1 MSEEVNLSE
10 ESNNSENEAN
20 NPENEANNSE
30 NEPLDQKE
38 LLEDVAEIRQMIH
51 QQRFAECN
59 PMLFA
64 IIKNCPN
71 QQPYIHRL
79 VQGLLSTVIANLSLF
94 QRKKMSSVML
104 GFLKQDAKA
113 IKEFEIP
120 ETTPETRAKLVSE
133 AISELD
139 QFLVDVEMDI
149 RSELGVF
156 KDLKKKGE
164 EIDVKEVKPT
174 LEKFVSREAML
185 FLNHDLSKEEQDQA
199 SATLYQE
206 WEECREKIFGRFVSS
221 GHWNDE
227 ERAEVKDTILSPTVD
242 SLTSQLLVSAITLSA
257 ATVFDMGKFTLLYDI
272 YRQTDD
278 DEVKVRA
285 LLGWLLV
292 SMNSSCYEQHPDFL
306 SFAEQLTEDCK
317 NDSDLLAEII
327 KAQKMLAVTVF
338 SEQKSIDYTNDIMS
352 SLSKRFLGD
361 LKNKVADLL
370 EADEDMRN
378 IFGVEDDE
386 ETSDEESPI
395 RSVDINT
402 DEDGDPALNVG
413 VDSPLSMDEMMDKGI
428 DILLPQFKMLR
439 DQTEFFTHL
448 YNWFMPFY
456 LKNPHI
462 TEALGFVDEKRK
474 FCKAF
479 CSTARSCP
487 ADAYSLANL
496 IVSHPNEIP
505 ENIVDCYDDPED
517 EEDGSKPADEEE
529 IVNEF
534 FKEPEEH
541 RAKRIRINYIRNL
554 LRFSKFYKEKDELF
568 TILDELDDDKPAY
581 AVLAG
586 PLFQDEFFDKYRMA
600 IARYSFRREF
610 PDMVD
615 VMLEGVPCD
624 TLEMHF
630 MKGWVCMQK
639 EDDHS
644 LRMAVDHF
652 KEMLKMQPD
661 MKPVYLQLG
670 ICYRKLCQV
679 DEYLENFD
687 KLMEF
692 KDSFSEEELFELKLE
707 KLKFIVMNNRLE
719 EAMPLAYELDYT
731 HPESQMAGA
740 LLTQLLIKIG
750 GEHTEGNFQKAHQR
764 LDEYFAEVNELFGSF
779 EKMKKSGKDPKNM
792 MMQAMDLFFK
802 MMKNDKA
809 AEAYNNYSLG
819 LLALIEHQ
827 PKKAVG
833 PFFRAYAYYEDKDQD
848 VFFEVLREDYKWLK
862 NYGCSFTDIMIIY
875 NQVVA
880 EHQQSQEELKKYADK
895 SE

>member
-10 ESNNSENEAN
+10 ESNN
-20 NPENEANNSE
+20 PEEDV
-30 NEPLDQKE
+30 LDQDF
-38 LLEDVAEIRQMIH
+38 LLEKVDEMRDLIH
-51 QQRFAECN
+51 QQRFTECK
-59 PMLFA
+59 PILVA
-64 IIKNCPN
+64 IFENCQN
-71 QQPYIHRL
+71 HKQYMRRL
-79 VQGLLSTVIANLSLF
+79 MHGLLKTVLANMSLL
-94 QRKKMSSVML
+94 QCKKLPDDML
-104 GFLKQDAKA
+104 GFLKQYVKPSEELD
-113 IKEFEIP
+113 IP
-120 ETTPETRAKLVSE
+120 EMTPEARTKFVFGAV
-133 AISELD
+133 SELD
-139 QFLVDVEMDI
+139 QLLVDIEMDI
-149 RSELGVF
+149 RSDQGIF
-156 KDLKKKGE
+156 KDLKKQGE
-164 EIDVKEVKPT
+164 AIDIKEVKPT

-199 SATLYQE
+199 SARLYQE
-206 WEECREKIFGRFVSS
+206 WEEYREKIFDRFVSS
-221 GHWNDE
+221 GYWNNE
-227 ERAEVKDTILSPTVD
+227 ERAVVKDTILSPTVD

-272 YRQTDD
+272 YRLADD

-292 SMNSSCYEQHPDFL
+292 STNCGSYEQQPDFR

-317 NDSDLLAEII
+317 NDPDLLAEII

-338 SEQKSIDYTNDIMS
+338 SEQKSIDYTNDIMA
-352 SLSKRFLGD
+352 SLSKRFLDD
-361 LKNKVADLL
+361 LRDKVADLL

-378 IFGVEDDE
+378 IFGIEDDE
-386 ETSDEESPI
+386 ETSEESPI
-395 RSVDINT
+395 RSDDTNT
-402 DEDGDPALNVG
+402 DEDRIPNLDA
-413 VDSPLSMDEMMDKGI
+413 DIESPLSMDEMMDKGI

-517 EEDGSKPADEEE
+517 EEDGSESADEEE
-529 IVNEF
+529 IVKEF
-534 FKEPEEH
+534 FNEPEEH

-554 LRFSKFYKEKDELF
+554 MRFSKFYTAKDEIF
-568 TILDELDDDKPAY
+568 NIFDELDDDKPAY

-610 PDMVD
+610 PDLVE

-639 EDDHS
+639 GDNHS

-652 KEMLKMQPD
+652 KKMLKIKPD
-661 MKPVYLQLG
+661 MKQVYLQLG
-670 ICYRKLCQV
+670 TCYRNLIQV

-692 KDSFSEEELFELKLE
+692 KDSFSEEELFELKLD
-707 KLKFIVMNNRLE
+707 KLKFIVMNNRFE

-731 HPESQMAGA
+731 HPENQMAGA

-750 GEHTEGNFQKAHQR
+750 GEHAEENFQKAHQR

-779 EKMKKSGKDPKNM
+779 EKMKKAGKDTKNM

-802 MMKNDKA
+802 MMKNDKL

-827 PKKAVG
+827 PKKAMG
-833 PFFRAYAYYEDKDQD
+833 PFFRVYAYYVEKDEN
-848 VFFEVLREDYKWLK
+848 VFFEALKEDYKWLK
-862 NYGCSFTDIMIIY
+862 NYGCSYTDLMIIY

-880 EHQQSQEELKKYADK
+880 EHQKSQEEIKKYADK

>member
-10 ESNNSENEAN
+10 ESNN
-20 NPENEANNSE
+20 PEEDV
-30 NEPLDQKE
+30 LDQDF
-38 LLEDVAEIRQMIH
+38 LLEKVDEMRDLIH
-51 QQRFAECN
+51 QQRFAECR
-59 PMLFA
+59 PMLVA
-64 IIKNCPN
+64 IFENCPN
-71 QQPYIHRL
+71 HKQYMRRL
-79 VQGLLSTVIANLSLF
+79 MHGLLTTVLANMSLL
-94 QRKKMSSVML
+94 QRKKLPDDML
-104 GFLKQDAKA
+104 GIVKQYVKPSEKLD
-113 IKEFEIP
+113 IP
-120 ETTPETRAKLVSE
+120 EMTPEARTEFVFGAV
-133 AISELD
+133 SELD
-139 QFLVDVEMDI
+139 QLLEDIEMDI
-149 RSELGVF
+149 RSEQGIF
-156 KDLKKKGE
+156 KDLKKQGE
-164 EIDVKEVKPT
+164 AIDIKEVKPT

-185 FLNHDLSKEEQDQA
+185 FLNHDLSKEDQDQA
-199 SATLYQE
+199 SARLYQE
-206 WEECREKIFGRFVSS
+206 WEEYREKIFDRFVSS
-221 GHWNDE
+221 GYWNDE
-227 ERAEVKDTILSPTVD
+227 ECAVVKDTILSPTVD

-272 YRQTDD
+272 YRLADD

-292 SMNSSCYEQHPDFL
+292 STNCGCYEQQPDFR

-361 LKNKVADLL
+361 LKDKVADLL

-378 IFGVEDDE
+378 LFEIDEDE
-386 ETSDEESPI
+386 ETSEEESPI

-402 DEDGDPALNVG
+402 DEDGVDNLNVG

-456 LKNPHI
+456 LKNPHV

-496 IVSHPNEIP
+496 IISHPNEIP

-517 EEDGSKPADEEE
+517 EGDGSEPADEEE

-534 FKEPEEH
+534 FKEPGEH

-554 LRFSKFYKEKDELF
+554 LRFSKFYKGKDELF
-568 TILDELDDDKPAY
+568 TILDEMDDDKPAY

-610 PDMVD
+610 PDLVE

-652 KEMLKMQPD
+652 KKMLKIKPD
-661 MKPVYLQLG
+661 MKQVYLQLG
-670 ICYRKLCQV
+670 ICYRNLIQV

-692 KDSFSEEELFELKLE
+692 KDSFSEEELFKLKLD
-707 KLKFIVMNNRLE
+707 KLKFIVMNNRFE

-731 HPESQMAGA
+731 HPENQMAGA

-750 GEHTEGNFQKAHQR
+750 GEHAEENFQKAHQR
-764 LDEYFAEVNELFGSF
+764 LDEYFAEANELFGSF
-779 EKMKKSGKDPKNM
+779 EKMKKEGKDTKNM

-827 PKKAVG
+827 PKKAMG
-833 PFFRAYAYYEDKDQD
+833 PFFRAYAYYVEKDEN
-848 VFFEVLREDYKWLK
+848 VFFEALKEDYKWLK
-862 NYGCSFTDIMIIY
+862 NYGCSYTDLMIIY

-880 EHQQSQEELKKYADK
+880 EHQKSQEEIKKYADK

>member
-10 ESNNSENEAN
+10 ESNN
-20 NPENEANNSE
+20 PEEV
-30 NEPLDQKE
+30 LDQDE
-38 LLEDVAEIRQMIH
+38 LLEKIDEMRQLIH
-51 QQRFAECN
+51 QQRFTECKPLLVAVFTPLPSN
-59 PMLFA
+59 
-64 IIKNCPN
+64 KQYVN
-71 QQPYIHRL
+71 RL
-79 VQGLLSTVIANLSLF
+79 LQSLLTALAANMSLF
-94 QRKKMSSVML
+94 QRKKIPDGVF
-104 GFLKQDAKA
+104 GFPLQH
-113 IKEFEIP
+113 IKSFEELDIP
-120 ETTPETRAKLVSE
+120 EMTPETRAKYISS
-133 AISELD
+133 AISGLD
-139 QFLVDVEMDI
+139 QLLEDIEMDI
-149 RSELGVF
+149 RSDQGVF
-156 KDLKKKGE
+156 KDLKKQGE
-164 EIDVKEVKPT
+164 AIDIKEVKST

-199 SATLYQE
+199 SARLYQE
-206 WEECREKIFGRFVSS
+206 WEEYREKIFGRFVSS
-221 GHWNDE
+221 GHWTDE
-227 ERAEVKDTILSPTVD
+227 ECAAVKDSILSPTVD

-292 SMNSSCYEQHPDFL
+292 SMNSSYYEQQPDFR

-317 NDSDLLAEII
+317 NDQDLLADII

-361 LKNKVADLL
+361 LKDKVADLL
-370 EADEDMRN
+370 DADEDMRN
-378 IFGVEDDE
+378 LFEIDEDE
-386 ETSDEESPI
+386 ETSEEESPI

-402 DEDGDPALNVG
+402 DEDGVDNLNVG

-439 DQTEFFTHL
+439 DQTDFFTHL

-456 LKNPHI
+456 LKNPHV

-496 IVSHPNEIP
+496 IISHPNEIP

-517 EEDGSKPADEEE
+517 EGDGSEPADEEE

-534 FKEPEEH
+534 FKEPGEH

-554 LRFSKFYKEKDELF
+554 LRFSKFYKGKDELF

-610 PDMVD
+610 PDMVE

-644 LRMAVDHF
+644 LRMAVSHF

-661 MKPVYLQLG
+661 MKQVYLQLG
-670 ICYRKLCQV
+670 ICYRNLIQV

-692 KDSFSEEELFELKLE
+692 KDSFSEEELFELKLD
-707 KLKFIVMNNRLE
+707 KLKFIVMNNRFE

-731 HPESQMAGA
+731 HPENQMAGA

-750 GEHTEGNFQKAHQR
+750 GEHAEENFQKAHQR
-764 LDEYFAEVNELFGSF
+764 LDEYFAEANELFGSF
-779 EKMKKSGKDPKNM
+779 EKMKKEGKDTKNM

-827 PKKAVG
+827 PKKALE
-833 PFFRAYAYYEDKDQD
+833 PFFRAYAYYVEKDEN
-848 VFFEVLREDYKWLK
+848 VFFEALKEDYKWLK
-862 NYGCSFTDIMIIY
+862 NYGCSYTDLMIIY

-880 EHQQSQEELKKYADK
+880 EHQQTEDELKKYADK

>member
-1 MSEEVNLSE
+1 MSEKVNLSE
-10 ESNNSENEAN
+10 ESNN
-20 NPENEANNSE
+20 PEEVLA
-30 NEPLDQKE
+30 QKE
-38 LLEDVAEIRQMIH
+38 LLEDVVEIRQMIH

-64 IIKNCPN
+64 IIKNSPN
-71 QQPYIHRL
+71 HQPYIHRL
-79 VQGLLSTVIANLSLF
+79 VQGLLSTVIASLSLF
-94 QRKKMSSVML
+94 QRKKISTEML
-104 GFLKQDAKA
+104 GFLKLDAKA
-113 IKEFEIP
+113 VKEFKIP
-120 ETTPETRAKLVSE
+120 ETTPEGRAKLVSD

-139 QFLVDVEMDI
+139 QFLVDIEMDI
-149 RSELGVF
+149 RSEQGIF
-156 KDLKKKGE
+156 KDLKKQGE
-164 EIDVKEVKPT
+164 AIDIKEVKPT

-199 SATLYQE
+199 SACLYQE
-206 WEECREKIFGRFVSS
+206 WEEYREKIFDRFVTA
-221 GHWNDE
+221 GYWNDE
-227 ERAEVKDTILSPTVD
+227 ERAVVKDTILSPTVD

-272 YRQTDD
+272 YRLADD

-292 SMNSSCYEQHPDFL
+292 STNCGCYEQQPDFR

-338 SEQKSIDYTNDIMS
+338 SEQKSIDYTNDIMA

-361 LKNKVADLL
+361 LKDKVADLL

-378 IFGVEDDE
+378 IFEIDEDE
-386 ETSDEESPI
+386 ETSEESPI

-402 DEDGDPALNVG
+402 DEDGIDNLDA
-413 VDSPLSMDEMMDKGI
+413 DIESPLSMDEMMDKGI

-517 EEDGSKPADEEE
+517 EEDGSVSADEEE
-529 IVNEF
+529 IVKEF
-534 FKEPEEH
+534 FNEPEEH

-610 PDMVD
+610 PDLVE

-639 EDDHS
+639 GDNHS
-644 LRMAVDHF
+644 LCMAVDHF
-652 KEMLKMQPD
+652 KKMLKIKPD
-661 MKPVYLQLG
+661 MKQVYLQLG
-670 ICYRKLCQV
+670 ICYRNLIQV

-692 KDSFSEEELFELKLE
+692 KDSFSEEELFELKLD
-707 KLKFIVMNNRLE
+707 KLKFIVMNNRFE

-731 HPESQMAGA
+731 HPENQMAGA

-750 GEHTEGNFQKAHQR
+750 GEHAEENFQKAHQR

-779 EKMKKSGKDPKNM
+779 EKMKKEGKDTKNM

-827 PKKAVG
+827 PKKAMG
-833 PFFRAYAYYEDKDQD
+833 PFFRAYAYYVEKDEN
-848 VFFEVLREDYKWLK
+848 VFFEALKEDYKWLK
-862 NYGCSFTDIMIIY
+862 NYGCSYTDLMIIY

-880 EHQQSQEELKKYADK
+880 EHQKSQEEIKKYADK

>member
-10 ESNNSENEAN
+10 ESNN
-20 NPENEANNSE
+20 PEEVLA
-30 NEPLDQKE
+30 QKE
-38 LLEDVAEIRQMIH
+38 LLEDVVEIRQMIH

-64 IIKNCPN
+64 IIKNSPN
-71 QQPYIHRL
+71 HQPYIHRL
-79 VQGLLSTVIANLSLF
+79 VQGLLSTVIASLSLF
-94 QRKKMSSVML
+94 QRKKISTEML
-104 GFLKQDAKA
+104 GFLKLDAKA
-113 IKEFEIP
+113 VKEFKIP
-120 ETTPETRAKLVSE
+120 ETTPEGRVKLVSE

-139 QFLVDVEMDI
+139 QFLVDIEMDI
-149 RSELGVF
+149 RSEQGIF
-156 KDLKKKGE
+156 KDLKKQGE
-164 EIDVKEVKPT
+164 AIDIKEVKST

-199 SATLYQE
+199 SARLYQE

-221 GHWNDE
+221 GYWNDE
-227 ERAEVKDTILSPTVD
+227 ERAVVKDTILSPTVD

-272 YRQTDD
+272 YRLADD
-278 DEVKVRA
+278 DEVKMRA

-292 SMNSSCYEQHPDFL
+292 STNCGCYEQQPDFR

-338 SEQKSIDYTNDIMS
+338 SEQKSIDYTNDIMA

-361 LKNKVADLL
+361 LKDKVANLL

-378 IFGVEDDE
+378 IFEIDEDE
-386 ETSDEESPI
+386 ETSEESPI

-402 DEDGDPALNVG
+402 DEDGIPNLDVDM
-413 VDSPLSMDEMMDKGI
+413 DSPLSMDEMMDKGI

-496 IVSHPNEIP
+496 IISHPNEIP

-517 EEDGSKPADEEE
+517 EGDGSEPADEEE

-534 FKEPEEH
+534 FKEPGEH

-581 AVLAG
+581 AVLAS

-610 PDMVD
+610 PDLVE

-639 EDDHS
+639 GDDHS

-652 KEMLKMQPD
+652 KKMLKIKPD
-661 MKPVYLQLG
+661 MKQVYLQLG
-670 ICYRKLCQV
+670 ICYRNLIQV

-692 KDSFSEEELFELKLE
+692 KDSFSEEELFELKLD
-707 KLKFIVMNNRLE
+707 KLKFIVMNNRFE

-731 HPESQMAGA
+731 HPENQMAGA

-750 GEHTEGNFQKAHQR
+750 GEHAEENFQKAHQR

-779 EKMKKSGKDPKNM
+779 EKMKKEGKDTKNM

-802 MMKNDKA
+802 MMKNDKL

-827 PKKAVG
+827 PKKAMG
-833 PFFRAYAYYEDKDQD
+833 PFFRAYAYYVEKDEN
-848 VFFEVLREDYKWLK
+848 VFFEALKEDYKWLK
-862 NYGCSFTDIMIIY
+862 NYGCSYTDLMIIY

-880 EHQQSQEELKKYADK
+880 EHQKSQEEIKKYADK

>member
-20 NPENEANNSE
+20 NPENESLE
-30 NEPLDQKE
+30 QKE
-38 LLEDVAEIRQMIH
+38 LLEDVAEMRQLIH
-51 QQRFAECN
+51 QQRFAECKS
-59 PMLFA
+59 MLFA

-71 QQPYIHRL
+71 HQPYMRRL
-79 VQGLLSTVIANLSLF
+79 VQGLLTTVIASLSLF
-94 QRKKMSSVML
+94 QRKKLPNEML
-104 GFLKQDAKA
+104 SIFKQHIKF

-120 ETTPETRAKLVSE
+120 ETTPEGRAKLFSD

-139 QFLVDVEMDI
+139 QLLVDIEMDI

-156 KDLKKKGE
+156 KNLKKQGE
-164 EIDVKEVKPT
+164 EIDIKEVKPT

-206 WEECREKIFGRFVSS
+206 WEECREKIFDRFVSS
-221 GHWNDE
+221 GYWNDE
-227 ERAEVKDTILSPTVD
+227 ERAVVKDTILSPTVD

-306 SFAEQLTEDCK
+306 SFAEQLTKDCK

-352 SLSKRFLGD
+352 SLSKRFLGE

-386 ETSDEESPI
+386 ETSEEESPI

-462 TEALGFVDEKRK
+462 TEALGFVEEKRK

-517 EEDGSKPADEEE
+517 EGDGSETADEEE

-554 LRFSKFYKEKDELF
+554 LRFSKFYTAKDEIF

-630 MKGWVCMQK
+630 MQGWVCMQK

-652 KEMLKMQPD
+652 KEMLKMQPG

-750 GEHTEGNFQKAHQR
+750 GEHAEENFQKAHQR
-764 LDEYFAEVNELFGSF
+764 LDEYFAEMNELFGSF
-779 EKMKKSGKDPKNM
+779 EKMKKAGKDPKNM

-875 NQVVA
+875 NQIVA
-880 EHQQSQEELKKYADK
+880 EHQKSQEELKKYADK

>member
-10 ESNNSENEAN
+10 ESNN
-20 NPENEANNSE
+20 PEEV
-30 NEPLDQKE
+30 LDQDE
-38 LLEDVAEIRQMIH
+38 LLEKIDEMRQLIH
-51 QQRFAECN
+51 QQRFTECKPLLVAVFTPLPSN
-59 PMLFA
+59 
-64 IIKNCPN
+64 KQYVN
-71 QQPYIHRL
+71 RL
-79 VQGLLSTVIANLSLF
+79 LQSLLTALAANMSLF
-94 QRKKMSSVML
+94 QRKKIPDGVF
-104 GFLKQDAKA
+104 GFPLQH
-113 IKEFEIP
+113 IKSFEELDIP
-120 ETTPETRAKLVSE
+120 EMTPETRAKYISS
-133 AISELD
+133 AISGLD
-139 QFLVDVEMDI
+139 QLLEDIEMDI
-149 RSELGVF
+149 RSDQGVF
-156 KDLKKKGE
+156 KDLKKQGE
-164 EIDVKEVKPT
+164 AIDIKEVKPT

-199 SATLYQE
+199 SARLYQE
-206 WEECREKIFGRFVSS
+206 WEEYREKIFGRFVSS
-221 GHWNDE
+221 GHWTDE
-227 ERAEVKDTILSPTVD
+227 ECAAVKDSILSPTVD

-292 SMNSSCYEQHPDFL
+292 SMNSSYCEQHPDFR

-317 NDSDLLAEII
+317 NDSDLLADII

-370 EADEDMRN
+370 DADEDMRN
-378 IFGVEDDE
+378 LFGIDEDE
-386 ETSDEESPI
+386 ETSEEESPI

-402 DEDGDPALNVG
+402 DEDGVDNLNVD

-439 DQTEFFTHL
+439 DQTDFFTHL

-456 LKNPHI
+456 LKNPHV

-496 IVSHPNEIP
+496 IISHPNEIP

-517 EEDGSKPADEEE
+517 EGDGSEPADEEE

-534 FKEPEEH
+534 FKEPGEH

-554 LRFSKFYKEKDELF
+554 LRFSKFYKGKDELF

-610 PDMVD
+610 PDMVE

-644 LRMAVDHF
+644 LCMAVSHF

-661 MKPVYLQLG
+661 MKQVYLQLG
-670 ICYRKLCQV
+670 ICYRNLIQV

-692 KDSFSEEELFELKLE
+692 KDSFSEEELFELKLD
-707 KLKFIVMNNRLE
+707 KLKFIVMNNRFE

-731 HPESQMAGA
+731 HPENQMAGA

-750 GEHTEGNFQKAHQR
+750 GEHAEENFQKAHQR
-764 LDEYFAEVNELFGSF
+764 LDEYFAEANELFGSF
-779 EKMKKSGKDPKNM
+779 EKMKKEGKDTKNM

-827 PKKAVG
+827 PKKALE
-833 PFFRAYAYYEDKDQD
+833 PFFRAYAYYVEKDEN
-848 VFFEVLREDYKWLK
+848 VFFEALKEDYKWLK
-862 NYGCSFTDIMIIY
+862 NYGCSYTDLMIIY

-880 EHQQSQEELKKYADK
+880 EHQQTEDELKKYADK

>member
-10 ESNNSENEAN
+10 ESNNTEEDV
-20 NPENEANNSE
+20 
-30 NEPLDQKE
+30 LDQDF
-38 LLEDVAEIRQMIH
+38 LLEKVDEMRDLIH
-51 QQRFAECN
+51 QQRFTECK
-59 PMLFA
+59 PILVA
-64 IIKNCPN
+64 IFENCPN
-71 QQPYIHRL
+71 HKQYMRRL
-79 VQGLLSTVIANLSLF
+79 MHGLLKTVLANMSLL
-94 QRKKMSSVML
+94 QCKKLPDDML
-104 GFLKQDAKA
+104 GFLKQYVKPSEELD
-113 IKEFEIP
+113 IP
-120 ETTPETRAKLVSE
+120 EMTPEARTKFVFGAV
-133 AISELD
+133 SELD
-139 QFLVDVEMDI
+139 QLLVDIEMDI
-149 RSELGVF
+149 RSDQGIF
-156 KDLKKKGE
+156 KDLKKQGE
-164 EIDVKEVKPT
+164 AIDIKEVKPT

-199 SATLYQE
+199 SARLYQE
-206 WEECREKIFGRFVSS
+206 WEEYREKIFDRFVSS
-221 GHWNDE
+221 GYWNNE
-227 ERAEVKDTILSPTVD
+227 ERAVVKDTILSPTVD

-272 YRQTDD
+272 YRLADD

-292 SMNSSCYEQHPDFL
+292 STNCGSYEQQPDFR

-317 NDSDLLAEII
+317 NDPDLLAEII

-338 SEQKSIDYTNDIMS
+338 SEQKSIDYTNDIMA
-352 SLSKRFLGD
+352 SLSKRFLDD
-361 LKNKVADLL
+361 LRDKVADLL

-378 IFGVEDDE
+378 IFGIEDDE
-386 ETSDEESPI
+386 ETSEESPI
-395 RSVDINT
+395 RSDDTNT
-402 DEDGDPALNVG
+402 DEDRIPNLDA
-413 VDSPLSMDEMMDKGI
+413 DIESPLSMDEMMDKGI

-517 EEDGSKPADEEE
+517 EEDGSESADEEE
-529 IVNEF
+529 IVKEF
-534 FKEPEEH
+534 FNEPEEH
-541 RAKRIRINYIRNL
+541 HAKRIRINYIRNL
-554 LRFSKFYKEKDELF
+554 MRFSKFYTAKDEIF
-568 TILDELDDDKPAY
+568 NILDELDDDKPAY

-610 PDMVD
+610 PDLVE

-639 EDDHS
+639 GDNHS

-652 KEMLKMQPD
+652 KKMLKIKPD
-661 MKPVYLQLG
+661 MKQVYLQLG
-670 ICYRKLCQV
+670 TCYRNLIQV

-692 KDSFSEEELFELKLE
+692 KDSFSEEELFELKLD
-707 KLKFIVMNNRLE
+707 KLKFIVMNNRFE

-731 HPESQMAGA
+731 HPENQMAGA

-750 GEHTEGNFQKAHQR
+750 GEHAEENFQKAHQR

-779 EKMKKSGKDPKNM
+779 EKMKKAGKDTKNM

-802 MMKNDKA
+802 MMKNDKL

-827 PKKAVG
+827 PKKAMG
-833 PFFRAYAYYEDKDQD
+833 PFFRVYAYYVEKDEN
-848 VFFEVLREDYKWLK
+848 VFFEALKEDYKWLK
-862 NYGCSFTDIMIIY
+862 NYGCSYTDLMIIY

-880 EHQQSQEELKKYADK
+880 EHQKSQEEIKKYADK

>member
-10 ESNNSENEAN
+10 ESNN
-20 NPENEANNSE
+20 PEEV
-30 NEPLDQKE
+30 LDQDE
-38 LLEDVAEIRQMIH
+38 LLEKIDEMRQLIH
-51 QQRFAECN
+51 QQRFTECKPLLVAVFTPLPSN
-59 PMLFA
+59 
-64 IIKNCPN
+64 KQYVN
-71 QQPYIHRL
+71 RL
-79 VQGLLSTVIANLSLF
+79 LQSLLTALAANMSLF
-94 QRKKMSSVML
+94 QRKKIPDGVF
-104 GFLKQDAKA
+104 GFPLQH
-113 IKEFEIP
+113 IKSFEKLDIP
-120 ETTPETRAKLVSE
+120 EMTPETRAKYISS
-133 AISELD
+133 AISGLD
-139 QFLVDVEMDI
+139 QLLEDIEMDI
-149 RSELGVF
+149 RSDQGVF
-156 KDLKKKGE
+156 KDLKKQGE
-164 EIDVKEVKPT
+164 AIDIKEVKPT

-199 SATLYQE
+199 SARLYQE
-206 WEECREKIFGRFVSS
+206 WEEYREKIFGRFVSS
-221 GHWNDE
+221 GHWTDE
-227 ERAEVKDTILSPTVD
+227 ECAAVKDSILSPTVD

-292 SMNSSCYEQHPDFL
+292 SMNSSYCEQQPDFR

-370 EADEDMRN
+370 DADEDMRN
-378 IFGVEDDE
+378 LFEIDEDE
-386 ETSDEESPI
+386 ETSEEESPI

-402 DEDGDPALNVG
+402 DEDGVDNLNVG

-439 DQTEFFTHL
+439 DQTDFFTHL

-456 LKNPHI
+456 LKNPHV

-496 IVSHPNEIP
+496 IISHPNEIP

-517 EEDGSKPADEEE
+517 EGDGSESADEEE

-534 FKEPEEH
+534 FKEPGEH

-554 LRFSKFYKEKDELF
+554 LRFSKFYKGKDELF

-610 PDMVD
+610 PDMVE

-644 LRMAVDHF
+644 LRMAVSHF

-661 MKPVYLQLG
+661 MKQVYLQLG
-670 ICYRKLCQV
+670 ICYRNLIQV

-692 KDSFSEEELFELKLE
+692 KDSFSEEELFELKLD
-707 KLKFIVMNNRLE
+707 KLKFIVMNNRFE

-731 HPESQMAGA
+731 HPENQMAGA

-750 GEHTEGNFQKAHQR
+750 GEHAEENFQKAHQR
-764 LDEYFAEVNELFGSF
+764 LDEYFAEANELFGSF
-779 EKMKKSGKDPKNM
+779 EKMKKEGKDTKNM

-827 PKKAVG
+827 PKKALE
-833 PFFRAYAYYEDKDQD
+833 PFFRAYAYYVEKDEN
-848 VFFEVLREDYKWLK
+848 VFFEALKEDYKWLK
-862 NYGCSFTDIMIIY
+862 NYGCSYTDLMIIY

-880 EHQQSQEELKKYADK
+880 EHQQTEDELKKYADK

>member
-10 ESNNSENEAN
+10 ESNN
-20 NPENEANNSE
+20 PEEV
-30 NEPLDQKE
+30 LDQDE
-38 LLEDVAEIRQMIH
+38 LLEKIDEMRQLIH
-51 QQRFAECN
+51 QQRFTECKPLLVAVFTPLPSN
-59 PMLFA
+59 
-64 IIKNCPN
+64 KQYVN
-71 QQPYIHRL
+71 RL
-79 VQGLLSTVIANLSLF
+79 LQSLLTALAANMSLF
-94 QRKKMSSVML
+94 QRKKIPDGVF
-104 GFLKQDAKA
+104 GFPLQH
-113 IKEFEIP
+113 IKSFEELDIP
-120 ETTPETRAKLVSE
+120 EMTPETRAKYISS
-133 AISELD
+133 AISGLD
-139 QFLVDVEMDI
+139 QLLEDIEMDI
-149 RSELGVF
+149 RSDQGVF
-156 KDLKKKGE
+156 KDLKKQGE
-164 EIDVKEVKPT
+164 AIDIKEVKST

-199 SATLYQE
+199 SARLYQE
-206 WEECREKIFGRFVSS
+206 WEEYREKIFGRFVSS
-221 GHWNDE
+221 GHWTDE
-227 ERAEVKDTILSPTVD
+227 ECAAVKDSILSPTVD

-257 ATVFDMGKFTLLYDI
+257 ATVFDMGKFTLLYGI

-292 SMNSSCYEQHPDFL
+292 SMNSSYYEQQPDFR

-317 NDSDLLAEII
+317 NDQDLLADII

-370 EADEDMRN
+370 DADEDMRN
-378 IFGVEDDE
+378 LFEIDEDE
-386 ETSDEESPI
+386 ETSEEESPI

-402 DEDGDPALNVG
+402 DEDGVDNLNVG

-439 DQTEFFTHL
+439 DQTDFFTHL

-456 LKNPHI
+456 LKNPHV

-496 IVSHPNEIP
+496 IISHPNEIP

-517 EEDGSKPADEEE
+517 EGDGSEPADEEE

-534 FKEPEEH
+534 FKEPGEH

-554 LRFSKFYKEKDELF
+554 LRFSKFYKGKDELF

-610 PDMVD
+610 PDMVE

-644 LRMAVDHF
+644 LRMAVSHF

-661 MKPVYLQLG
+661 MKQVYLQLG
-670 ICYRKLCQV
+670 ICYRNLIQV

-692 KDSFSEEELFELKLE
+692 KDSFSEEELFELKLD
-707 KLKFIVMNNRLE
+707 KLKFIVMNNRFE

-731 HPESQMAGA
+731 HPENQMAGA
-740 LLTQLLIKIG
+740 LLTQLLIRIG
-750 GEHTEGNFQKAHQR
+750 GEHAEENLQKAHQR
-764 LDEYFAEVNELFGSF
+764 LDEYFAETNELFSNLK
-779 EKMKKSGKDPKNM
+779 KMKKSGPDVLMK
-792 MMQAMDLFFK
+792 AMGLFFK
-802 MMKNDKA
+802 MMKNDKL
-809 AEAYNNYSLG
+809 AEAFNNYSLG
-819 LLALIEHQ
+819 LLALMEHQ
-827 PKKAVG
+827 PKKAVE
-833 PFFRAYAYYEDKDQD
+833 PFFRAYAYYVENDKN
-848 VFFEVLREDYKWLK
+848 VFLETLKGDYKWLK
-862 NYGCSFTDIMIIY
+862 NYGCSYTDLMIIY

-880 EHQQSQEELKKYADK
+880 EQQQTEEEIKKYADK

>member
-10 ESNNSENEAN
+10 ESNN
-20 NPENEANNSE
+20 PEEV
-30 NEPLDQKE
+30 LDQDE
-38 LLEDVAEIRQMIH
+38 LLEKIDEMRQLIH
-51 QQRFAECN
+51 QQRFTECKPLLVAVFTPLPSN
-59 PMLFA
+59 
-64 IIKNCPN
+64 KQYVN
-71 QQPYIHRL
+71 RL
-79 VQGLLSTVIANLSLF
+79 LQSLLTALAANMSLF
-94 QRKKMSSVML
+94 QRKKIPDGVF
-104 GFLKQDAKA
+104 GFPLQH
-113 IKEFEIP
+113 IKSFEELDIP
-120 ETTPETRAKLVSE
+120 EMTPETRAKYISS
-133 AISELD
+133 AISGLD
-139 QFLVDVEMDI
+139 QLLEDIEMDI
-149 RSELGVF
+149 RSDQGVF
-156 KDLKKKGE
+156 KDLKKQGE
-164 EIDVKEVKPT
+164 AIDIKEVKPT

-199 SATLYQE
+199 SARLYQE
-206 WEECREKIFGRFVSS
+206 WEEYREKIFGRFVSS
-221 GHWNDE
+221 GHWTDE
-227 ERAEVKDTILSPTVD
+227 ECAAVKDTILSPTVD

-257 ATVFDMGKFTLLYDI
+257 TTVFDMGKFTLLYGI

-292 SMNSSCYEQHPDFL
+292 SMNSSYCEQHPDFR

-317 NDSDLLAEII
+317 NDPDLLAEII

-361 LKNKVADLL
+361 LKDKVADLL

-378 IFGVEDDE
+378 LFEIDEDE
-386 ETSDEESPI
+386 ETSEEESPI

-402 DEDGDPALNVG
+402 DEDGVDNLNVG

-439 DQTEFFTHL
+439 DQTDFFTHL

-456 LKNPHI
+456 LKNPHV

-496 IVSHPNEIP
+496 IISHPNEIP

-517 EEDGSKPADEEE
+517 EGDGSEPADEEE
-529 IVNEF
+529 IVDEF
-534 FKEPEEH
+534 FKEPGEH

-610 PDMVD
+610 PDMVE

-644 LRMAVDHF
+644 LRMAVSHF

-661 MKPVYLQLG
+661 MKQVYLQLG
-670 ICYRKLCQV
+670 ICYRNLIQV

-692 KDSFSEEELFELKLE
+692 KDSFSEEELFELKLD
-707 KLKFIVMNNRLE
+707 KLKFIVMNNRFE

-731 HPESQMAGA
+731 HPENQMAGA

-750 GEHTEGNFQKAHQR
+750 GEHAEENFQKAHQR
-764 LDEYFAEVNELFGSF
+764 LDEYFAEANELFGSF
-779 EKMKKSGKDPKNM
+779 EKMKKEGKDTKNM

-827 PKKAVG
+827 PKKALE
-833 PFFRAYAYYEDKDQD
+833 PFFRAYAYYVEKDEN
-848 VFFEVLREDYKWLK
+848 VFFEALKEDYKWLK
-862 NYGCSFTDIMIIY
+862 NYGCSYTDLMIIY

-880 EHQQSQEELKKYADK
+880 EHQQTEDELKKYADK

>member
-10 ESNNSENEAN
+10 ESNN
-20 NPENEANNSE
+20 PEEVLA
-30 NEPLDQKE
+30 QKE
-38 LLEDVAEIRQMIH
+38 LLEDVVEIRQMIH

-64 IIKNCPN
+64 IVKNSPN
-71 QQPYIHRL
+71 HQPYIHRL
-79 VQGLLSTVIANLSLF
+79 VQGLLSTVIASLSLF
-94 QRKKMSSVML
+94 QRKKISTEML
-104 GFLKQDAKA
+104 GFLKLDAKA
-113 IKEFEIP
+113 VKEFKIP
-120 ETTPETRAKLVSE
+120 ETTPEGRAKLVSE

-139 QFLVDVEMDI
+139 QFLVDIEMDI
-149 RSELGVF
+149 RSEQGIF
-156 KDLKKKGE
+156 KDLKKLGE
-164 EIDVKEVKPT
+164 EIDIKEVKPT

-199 SATLYQE
+199 SARLYQE
-206 WEECREKIFGRFVSS
+206 WEEYREKIFDRFVSS
-221 GHWNDE
+221 GYWNDE
-227 ERAEVKDTILSPTVD
+227 ERAVVKDTILSPTVD

-272 YRQTDD
+272 YRLADD

-292 SMNSSCYEQHPDFL
+292 STNCGCYEQQPDFR

-338 SEQKSIDYTNDIMS
+338 SEQKSIDYTNDIMA

-361 LKNKVADLL
+361 LKDKVADLL
-370 EADEDMRN
+370 EADEDMQN
-378 IFGVEDDE
+378 IFGIEDDE
-386 ETSDEESPI
+386 ETSEESPI

-402 DEDGDPALNVG
+402 DEDGIPNLDVDM
-413 VDSPLSMDEMMDKGI
+413 DSPLSMDEMMDKGI

-439 DQTEFFTHL
+439 DQTDFFTHL

-456 LKNPHI
+456 LKNPHV
-462 TEALGFVDEKRK
+462 TEALGFVNEKRK

-517 EEDGSKPADEEE
+517 EGDGSEPADEEE

-534 FKEPEEH
+534 FKEPGEH

-554 LRFSKFYKEKDELF
+554 LRFSKFYTAKDEIF
-568 TILDELDDDKPAY
+568 NILDELDDDKPAY

-610 PDMVD
+610 PDLVE

-639 EDDHS
+639 GDNHS
-644 LRMAVDHF
+644 LCMAVDHF
-652 KEMLKMQPD
+652 KKMLKIKPD
-661 MKPVYLQLG
+661 MKQVYLQLG
-670 ICYRKLCQV
+670 ICYRNLIQV

-692 KDSFSEEELFELKLE
+692 KDSFSEEELFELKLD
-707 KLKFIVMNNRLE
+707 KLKFIVMNNRFE

-731 HPESQMAGA
+731 HPENQMAGA

-750 GEHTEGNFQKAHQR
+750 GEHAEENFLKAHQR
-764 LDEYFAEVNELFGSF
+764 LDEYFAEANELFGSF
-779 EKMKKSGKDPKNM
+779 EKMKKEGKDTKNM

-827 PKKAVG
+827 PKKAMG
-833 PFFRAYAYYEDKDQD
+833 PFFRAYAYYVEKDEN
-848 VFFEVLREDYKWLK
+848 VFFEALKEDYKWLK
-862 NYGCSFTDIMIIY
+862 NYGCSYTDLMIIY
-875 NQVVA
+875 NQIVA
-880 EHQQSQEELKKYADK
+880 EHQQSQEEIKKYADK

>member
-10 ESNNSENEAN
+10 ESNN
-20 NPENEANNSE
+20 PEEV
-30 NEPLDQKE
+30 LDQDE
-38 LLEDVAEIRQMIH
+38 LLEKIDEMRQLIH
-51 QQRFAECN
+51 QQRFTECKPLLVAVFTPLPSN
-59 PMLFA
+59 
-64 IIKNCPN
+64 KQYVN
-71 QQPYIHRL
+71 RL
-79 VQGLLSTVIANLSLF
+79 LQSLLTALAANMSLF
-94 QRKKMSSVML
+94 QRKKIPDGVF
-104 GFLKQDAKA
+104 GFPLQH
-113 IKEFEIP
+113 IKSFEELDIP
-120 ETTPETRAKLVSE
+120 EMTPETRAKYISS
-133 AISELD
+133 AISGLD
-139 QFLVDVEMDI
+139 QLLEDIEMDI
-149 RSELGVF
+149 RSDQGVF
-156 KDLKKKGE
+156 KDLKKQGE
-164 EIDVKEVKPT
+164 AIDIKEVKPT

-199 SATLYQE
+199 SARLYQE
-206 WEECREKIFGRFVSS
+206 WEEYREKIFGRFVSS
-221 GHWNDE
+221 GHWTDE
-227 ERAEVKDTILSPTVD
+227 ECAAVKDSILSPTVD

-292 SMNSSCYEQHPDFL
+292 SMNSSYCEQHPDFR

-317 NDSDLLAEII
+317 NDQDLLADII

-361 LKNKVADLL
+361 LKDKVADLL
-370 EADEDMRN
+370 DADEDMRN
-378 IFGVEDDE
+378 LFEIDEDE
-386 ETSDEESPI
+386 ETSEEESPI

-402 DEDGDPALNVG
+402 DEDGVDNLNVG

-439 DQTEFFTHL
+439 DQTDFFTHL

-456 LKNPHI
+456 LKNPHV

-496 IVSHPNEIP
+496 IISHPNEIP

-517 EEDGSKPADEEE
+517 EGDGSEPADEEE

-534 FKEPEEH
+534 FKEPGEH

-554 LRFSKFYKEKDELF
+554 LRFSKFYKGKDELF

-610 PDMVD
+610 PDMVE

-644 LRMAVDHF
+644 LRMAVSHF

-661 MKPVYLQLG
+661 MKQVYLQLG
-670 ICYRKLCQV
+670 ICYRNLIQV

-692 KDSFSEEELFELKLE
+692 KDSFSEEELFELKLD
-707 KLKFIVMNNRLE
+707 KLKFIVMNNRFE

-731 HPESQMAGA
+731 HPENQMAGA

-750 GEHTEGNFQKAHQR
+750 GEHAEENFQKAHQR
-764 LDEYFAEVNELFGSF
+764 LDEYFAEANELFGSF
-779 EKMKKSGKDPKNM
+779 EKMKKEGKDTKNM

-827 PKKAVG
+827 PKKALE
-833 PFFRAYAYYEDKDQD
+833 PFFRAYAYYVEKDEN
-848 VFFEVLREDYKWLK
+848 VFFEALKEDYKWLK
-862 NYGCSFTDIMIIY
+862 NYGCSYTDLMIIY

-880 EHQQSQEELKKYADK
+880 EHQQTEDELKKYADK

>member
-10 ESNNSENEAN
+10 ESNN
-20 NPENEANNSE
+20 PEEVLA
-30 NEPLDQKE
+30 QKE
-38 LLEDVAEIRQMIH
+38 LLEDVVEIRQMIY

-59 PMLFA
+59 QMLFA

-71 QQPYIHRL
+71 HQPYIQRL
-79 VQGLLSTVIANLSLF
+79 VQGLLSTVIASLSLF
-94 QRKKMSSVML
+94 QRKKMSTETL
-104 GFLKQDAKA
+104 GFLKLDAKA
-113 IKEFEIP
+113 IKEFKIP

-149 RSELGVF
+149 RSDQGVF
-156 KDLKKKGE
+156 KDLKKQGE
-164 EIDVKEVKPT
+164 AIDIKEVKPT

-199 SATLYQE
+199 SARLYQE
-206 WEECREKIFGRFVSS
+206 WEEYREKIFGRFVSS
-221 GHWNDE
+221 GHWTDE
-227 ERAEVKDTILSPTVD
+227 ECAAVKDTILSPTVD

-292 SMNSSCYEQHPDFL
+292 SMNSSYCEQHPDFR

-338 SEQKSIDYTNDIMS
+338 SEQKSIDYTNDIMA

-361 LKNKVADLL
+361 LKDKVANLL
-370 EADEDMRN
+370 EADEDMQN
-378 IFGVEDDE
+378 IFGIDEDE
-386 ETSDEESPI
+386 ETSEESPI

-402 DEDGDPALNVG
+402 DEDGIPNLD
-413 VDSPLSMDEMMDKGI
+413 VDMESPLSMDEMMDKGI

-439 DQTEFFTHL
+439 DQTDFFTHL

-517 EEDGSKPADEEE
+517 EGDGSEPADEEE

-534 FKEPEEH
+534 FKEPGEH

-554 LRFSKFYKEKDELF
+554 LRFSKFYTAKDEIF
-568 TILDELDDDKPAY
+568 NILDELDDDKPAY

-610 PDMVD
+610 PDLVE

-639 EDDHS
+639 GDNHS
-644 LRMAVDHF
+644 LCMAVDHF
-652 KEMLKMQPD
+652 KKMLKIKPD
-661 MKPVYLQLG
+661 MKQVYLQLG
-670 ICYRKLCQV
+670 ICYRNLIQV

-692 KDSFSEEELFELKLE
+692 KDSFSEEELFELKLD
-707 KLKFIVMNNRLE
+707 KLKFIVMNNRFE

-731 HPESQMAGA
+731 HPENQMAGA

-750 GEHTEGNFQKAHQR
+750 GEHAEENFQKAHQR

-779 EKMKKSGKDPKNM
+779 EKMKKEGKDTKNM

-802 MMKNDKA
+802 MMKNDKL
-809 AEAYNNYSLG
+809 AEAYNNYSQG

-827 PKKAVG
+827 PKKAMG
-833 PFFRAYAYYEDKDQD
+833 PFFRAYAYYVEKDEN
-848 VFFEVLREDYKWLK
+848 VFFEALKEDYKWLK
-862 NYGCSFTDIMIIY
+862 NYGCSYTDLMIIY

-880 EHQQSQEELKKYADK
+880 EHQKSQEEIKKYADK

>member
-10 ESNNSENEAN
+10 ESNN
-20 NPENEANNSE
+20 PEEV
-30 NEPLDQKE
+30 LDQDE
-38 LLEDVAEIRQMIH
+38 LLEKIDEMRQLIH
-51 QQRFAECN
+51 QQRFTECKPLLVAVFTPLPSN
-59 PMLFA
+59 
-64 IIKNCPN
+64 KQYVN
-71 QQPYIHRL
+71 RL
-79 VQGLLSTVIANLSLF
+79 LQSLLTALAANMSLF
-94 QRKKMSSVML
+94 QRKKIPDGVF
-104 GFLKQDAKA
+104 GFPLQH
-113 IKEFEIP
+113 IKSFEELDIP
-120 ETTPETRAKLVSE
+120 EMTPETRAKYISS
-133 AISELD
+133 AISGLD
-139 QFLVDVEMDI
+139 QLLEDIEMDI
-149 RSELGVF
+149 RSDQGVF
-156 KDLKKKGE
+156 KDLKKQGE
-164 EIDVKEVKPT
+164 AIDIKEVKPT

-199 SATLYQE
+199 SARLYQE
-206 WEECREKIFGRFVSS
+206 WEEYREKIFGRFVSS
-221 GHWNDE
+221 GHWTDE
-227 ERAEVKDTILSPTVD
+227 ECAAVKDSILSPTVD

-257 ATVFDMGKFTLLYDI
+257 ATVFDMGKFTLLYGI

-292 SMNSSCYEQHPDFL
+292 STNCGCYEQQPDFR

-317 NDSDLLAEII
+317 NDSDLLADII

-361 LKNKVADLL
+361 LKDKVADLL

-378 IFGVEDDE
+378 LFEIDEDE
-386 ETSDEESPI
+386 ETSEEESPI

-402 DEDGDPALNVG
+402 DEDGVDNLNVG

-439 DQTEFFTHL
+439 DQTDFFTHL

-456 LKNPHI
+456 LKNPHV

-496 IVSHPNEIP
+496 IISHPNEIP
-505 ENIVDCYDDPED
+505 ENIVDCYDAPED
-517 EEDGSKPADEEE
+517 EGDGSEPADEEE

-534 FKEPEEH
+534 FKEPGEH

-554 LRFSKFYKEKDELF
+554 LRFSKFYKGKDELF
-568 TILDELDDDKPAY
+568 TILDELDDDKPVY

-610 PDMVD
+610 PDMVE

-644 LRMAVDHF
+644 LRMAVSHF

-661 MKPVYLQLG
+661 MKQVYLQLG
-670 ICYRKLCQV
+670 ICYRNLIQV

-692 KDSFSEEELFELKLE
+692 KDSFSEEELFELKLD
-707 KLKFIVMNNRLE
+707 KLKFIVMNNRFE

-731 HPESQMAGA
+731 HPENQMAGA

-750 GEHTEGNFQKAHQR
+750 GEHAEENFQKAHQR
-764 LDEYFAEVNELFGSF
+764 LDEYFAEANELFGSF
-779 EKMKKSGKDPKNM
+779 EKMKKEGKDTKNM

-827 PKKAVG
+827 PKKALE
-833 PFFRAYAYYEDKDQD
+833 PFFRAYAYYVEKDEN
-848 VFFEVLREDYKWLK
+848 VFFEALKEDYKWLK
-862 NYGCSFTDIMIIY
+862 NYGCSYTDLMIIY

-880 EHQQSQEELKKYADK
+880 EHQQTEDELKKYADK

>member
-10 ESNNSENEAN
+10 ESNN
-20 NPENEANNSE
+20 PEEDV
-30 NEPLDQKE
+30 LDQDF
-38 LLEDVAEIRQMIH
+38 LLEKVDEMRDLIH
-51 QQRFAECN
+51 QQRFAECK
-59 PMLFA
+59 PMLVEVFTPFSSNKQYINRLMQSLLTSLFA
-64 IIKNCPN
+64 NM
-71 QQPYIHRL
+71 
-79 VQGLLSTVIANLSLF
+79 SLF
-94 QRKKMSSVML
+94 QRKKIPDGVFGIPIQHNKS
-104 GFLKQDAKA
+104 
-113 IKEFEIP
+113 FEELDIP
-120 ETTPETRAKLVSE
+120 EMTPETRAKY
-133 AISELD
+133 ISSTISGLD
-139 QFLVDVEMDI
+139 QLLVDVEMDI
-149 RSELGVF
+149 RSDQGVF
-156 KDLKKKGE
+156 KDLKKLGE
-164 EIDVKEVKPT
+164 EIDIKEVKST

-199 SATLYQE
+199 SARLYQE
-206 WEECREKIFGRFVSS
+206 WEEYREKIFDRFVSS
-221 GHWNDE
+221 GYWNDE
-227 ERAEVKDTILSPTVD
+227 ERAVVKDTILSPTVD

-292 SMNSSCYEQHPDFL
+292 STNCGCYEQHPDFR

-317 NDSDLLAEII
+317 NDPDLLAEII

-370 EADEDMRN
+370 DADEDMRN
-378 IFGVEDDE
+378 LFGIDEDE
-386 ETSDEESPI
+386 ETSEEESPI

-402 DEDGDPALNVG
+402 DEDGVDNLNVD

-439 DQTEFFTHL
+439 DQTDFFTHL

-456 LKNPHI
+456 LKNPHV

-517 EEDGSKPADEEE
+517 EGDGSEPADEEE

-534 FKEPEEH
+534 FKEPGEH

-554 LRFSKFYKEKDELF
+554 LRFSKFYTAKDEIF
-568 TILDELDDDKPAY
+568 NILDELDDDKPAY

-610 PDMVD
+610 PDLVE

-639 EDDHS
+639 GDNHS

-652 KEMLKMQPD
+652 KKMLKIKPD
-661 MKPVYLQLG
+661 MKQVYLQLG
-670 ICYRKLCQV
+670 ICYRNLIQV

-692 KDSFSEEELFELKLE
+692 KDSFSEEELFELKLD
-707 KLKFIVMNNRLE
+707 KLKFIVMNNRFE

-731 HPESQMAGA
+731 HPENQMAGA

-750 GEHTEGNFQKAHQR
+750 GEHAEENFQKAHQR

-779 EKMKKSGKDPKNM
+779 DKMKKSGKDTKNM

-802 MMKNDKA
+802 MMKNDKL
-809 AEAYNNYSLG
+809 AEAYNNYSQG

-827 PKKAVG
+827 PKKALE
-833 PFFRAYAYYEDKDQD
+833 PFFRAYAYYVEKDEN
-848 VFFEVLREDYKWLK
+848 VFFEALKEDYKWLK
-862 NYGCSFTDIMIIY
+862 NYGCSYTDLMIIY

-880 EHQQSQEELKKYADK
+880 EHQQTEDELKKYADK

>member
-10 ESNNSENEAN
+10 ESNNSEKDV
-20 NPENEANNSE
+20 
-30 NEPLDQKE
+30 LDQDF
-38 LLEDVAEIRQMIH
+38 LLEKVDEMRQLIH
-51 QQRFAECN
+51 QQRFSECK
-59 PMLFA
+59 PMLVEVFTPFSSNKQYINRLMQSLLTSLFA
-64 IIKNCPN
+64 NM
-71 QQPYIHRL
+71 
-79 VQGLLSTVIANLSLF
+79 SLF
-94 QRKKMSSVML
+94 QRKKIPDGVFGIPIQHNKS
-104 GFLKQDAKA
+104 
-113 IKEFEIP
+113 FEELDIP
-120 ETTPETRAKLVSE
+120 EMTPEARAKYISN

-139 QFLVDVEMDI
+139 QLLEDIEMDI
-149 RSELGVF
+149 RSEQGIF
-156 KDLKKKGE
+156 KDLKKQGE
-164 EIDVKEVKPT
+164 AIDIKEVKPT

-199 SATLYQE
+199 SARLYQE
-206 WEECREKIFGRFVSS
+206 WEEFREKIFDRFVSS
-221 GHWNDE
+221 GYWNDE
-227 ERAEVKDTILSPTVD
+227 ERAVVKDTILSPTVD

-272 YRQTDD
+272 YRLADD

-292 SMNSSCYEQHPDFL
+292 STNCGCYEQQPDFR

-317 NDSDLLAEII
+317 NNPDLLAEII

-338 SEQKSIDYTNDIMS
+338 SEQKSIDYTNDIMA

-361 LKNKVADLL
+361 LKDKVADLL

-378 IFGVEDDE
+378 IFEIEDDE
-386 ETSDEESPI
+386 ETSEEESPI

-402 DEDGDPALNVG
+402 DEDGVDNLNVG

-439 DQTEFFTHL
+439 DQTDFFTHL

-456 LKNPHI
+456 LKNPHV

-496 IVSHPNEIP
+496 IISHPNEIP

-517 EEDGSKPADEEE
+517 EGDGSEPADEEE

-534 FKEPEEH
+534 FKEPGEH

-554 LRFSKFYKEKDELF
+554 LRFSKFYTAKDEIF
-568 TILDELDDDKPAY
+568 NILDELDDDKPAY

-610 PDMVD
+610 PDLVE

-652 KEMLKMQPD
+652 KKMLKIKPD
-661 MKPVYLQLG
+661 MKQVYLQLG
-670 ICYRKLCQV
+670 ICYRNLIQV

-692 KDSFSEEELFELKLE
+692 KDSFSEEELFKLKLD
-707 KLKFIVMNNRLE
+707 KLKFIVMNNRFE

-731 HPESQMAGA
+731 HPENQMAGA

-750 GEHTEGNFQKAHQR
+750 GEHAEENFQKAHQR
-764 LDEYFAEVNELFGSF
+764 LDEYFAEANELFGSF
-779 EKMKKSGKDPKNM
+779 EKMKKEGKDTKNM

-827 PKKAVG
+827 PKKAMG
-833 PFFRAYAYYEDKDQD
+833 PFFRAYAYYVEKDEN
-848 VFFEVLREDYKWLK
+848 VFFEALKEDYKWLK
-862 NYGCSFTDIMIIY
+862 NYGCSYTDLMIIY

-880 EHQQSQEELKKYADK
+880 EHQKSQEEIKKYADK

>member
-10 ESNNSENEAN
+10 ESNN
-20 NPENEANNSE
+20 PEEV
-30 NEPLDQKE
+30 LDQDE
-38 LLEDVAEIRQMIH
+38 LLEKIDEMRQLIH
-51 QQRFAECN
+51 QQRFTECKPLLVAVFTPLPSN
-59 PMLFA
+59 
-64 IIKNCPN
+64 KQYVN
-71 QQPYIHRL
+71 RL
-79 VQGLLSTVIANLSLF
+79 LQSLLTALAANMSLF
-94 QRKKMSSVML
+94 QRKKIPDGVF
-104 GFLKQDAKA
+104 GFPLQH
-113 IKEFEIP
+113 IKSFEELDIP
-120 ETTPETRAKLVSE
+120 EMTPETRAKYISS
-133 AISELD
+133 AISGLD
-139 QFLVDVEMDI
+139 QLLEDIEMDI
-149 RSELGVF
+149 RSDQGVF
-156 KDLKKKGE
+156 KDLKKQGE
-164 EIDVKEVKPT
+164 AIDIKEVKPT

-199 SATLYQE
+199 SARLYQE
-206 WEECREKIFGRFVSS
+206 WEEYREKIFGRFVSS
-221 GHWNDE
+221 GHWTDE
-227 ERAEVKDTILSPTVD
+227 ECAAVKDTILSPTVD

-292 SMNSSCYEQHPDFL
+292 SMNSSYCEQHPDFR

-317 NDSDLLAEII
+317 NDSDLLADII

-370 EADEDMRN
+370 DADEDMKN
-378 IFGVEDDE
+378 LFEIDEDE
-386 ETSDEESPI
+386 ETSEEESPI

-402 DEDGDPALNVG
+402 DEDGVDNLNVG

-439 DQTEFFTHL
+439 DQTDFFTHL

-456 LKNPHI
+456 LKNPHV

-496 IVSHPNEIP
+496 IISHPNEIP

-517 EEDGSKPADEEE
+517 EGDGSEPADEEE

-534 FKEPEEH
+534 FKEPGEH

-554 LRFSKFYKEKDELF
+554 LRFSKFYKGKDELF

-610 PDMVD
+610 PDLVE

-644 LRMAVDHF
+644 LRMAVSHF

-661 MKPVYLQLG
+661 MKQVYLQLG
-670 ICYRKLCQV
+670 ICYRNLIQV

-692 KDSFSEEELFELKLE
+692 KDSFSEEELFELKLD
-707 KLKFIVMNNRLE
+707 KLKFIVMNNRFE

-731 HPESQMAGA
+731 HPENQMAGA

-750 GEHTEGNFQKAHQR
+750 GEHAEENFQKAHQR
-764 LDEYFAEVNELFGSF
+764 LDEYFAEANELFGSF
-779 EKMKKSGKDPKNM
+779 EKMKKEGKDTKNM

-827 PKKAVG
+827 PKKALE
-833 PFFRAYAYYEDKDQD
+833 PFFRAYAYYVEKDEN
-848 VFFEVLREDYKWLK
+848 VFFEALKEDYKWLK
-862 NYGCSFTDIMIIY
+862 NYGCSYTDLMIIY

-880 EHQQSQEELKKYADK
+880 EHQQTEDELKKYADK

>member
-10 ESNNSENEAN
+10 ESNN
-20 NPENEANNSE
+20 PEEVLA
-30 NEPLDQKE
+30 QKE
-38 LLEDVAEIRQMIH
+38 LLEDVVEIRQMIH

-64 IIKNCPN
+64 IIKNSPN
-71 QQPYIHRL
+71 HQPYIHRL
-79 VQGLLSTVIANLSLF
+79 VQGLLSTVIASLSLF
-94 QRKKMSSVML
+94 QRKKISTEML
-104 GFLKQDAKA
+104 GFLKLDAKA
-113 IKEFEIP
+113 VKEFKIP
-120 ETTPETRAKLVSE
+120 ETTPEGRAKLVSD

-139 QFLVDVEMDI
+139 QFLVDIEMDI
-149 RSELGVF
+149 RSEQGIF
-156 KDLKKKGE
+156 KDLKKQGE
-164 EIDVKEVKPT
+164 AIDIKEVKPT

-199 SATLYQE
+199 SACLYQE
-206 WEECREKIFGRFVSS
+206 WEEYREKIFDRFVTA
-221 GHWNDE
+221 GYWNDE
-227 ERAEVKDTILSPTVD
+227 ERAVVKDTILSPTVD

-272 YRQTDD
+272 YRLADD

-292 SMNSSCYEQHPDFL
+292 STNCGCYEQHPDFR

-317 NDSDLLAEII
+317 NDPDLLAEII

-338 SEQKSIDYTNDIMS
+338 SEQKSIDYTNDIMA

-361 LKNKVADLL
+361 LKDKVADLL

-378 IFGVEDDE
+378 IFEIDEDE
-386 ETSDEESPI
+386 ETSEESPI

-402 DEDGDPALNVG
+402 DEDGIDNLDA
-413 VDSPLSMDEMMDKGI
+413 DIESPLSMDEMMDKGI

-517 EEDGSKPADEEE
+517 EEDGSVSADEEE
-529 IVNEF
+529 IVKEF
-534 FKEPEEH
+534 FNEPEEH

-586 PLFQDEFFDKYRMA
+586 PLFQDAFFDKYRMA

-610 PDMVD
+610 PDLVE

-630 MKGWVCMQK
+630 MKGWVGMQK
-639 EDDHS
+639 GDNHG
-644 LRMAVDHF
+644 LCMAVDHF
-652 KEMLKMQPD
+652 KKMLKIKPD
-661 MKPVYLQLG
+661 MKQVYLQLG
-670 ICYRKLCQV
+670 ICYRNLIQM

-692 KDSFSEEELFELKLE
+692 KDSFSEEELFELKLD
-707 KLKFIVMNNRLE
+707 KLKFIVMNNRFE

-731 HPESQMAGA
+731 HPENQMAGA

-750 GEHTEGNFQKAHQR
+750 GEHAEENFLKAHQR
-764 LDEYFAEVNELFGSF
+764 LDEYFAEANELFGSF
-779 EKMKKSGKDPKNM
+779 EKMKKEGKDTKNM

-827 PKKAVG
+827 PKKAMG
-833 PFFRAYAYYEDKDQD
+833 PFFRAYAYYVEKDEN
-848 VFFEVLREDYKWLK
+848 VFFEALKEDYKWLK
-862 NYGCSFTDIMIIY
+862 NYGCSYTDLMIIY

-880 EHQQSQEELKKYADK
+880 EHQKSQEEIKKYADK

>member
-10 ESNNSENEAN
+10 ESNN
-20 NPENEANNSE
+20 PEEVLA
-30 NEPLDQKE
+30 QKE
-38 LLEDVAEIRQMIH
+38 LLEDVVEIRQMIH

-64 IIKNCPN
+64 IIKNSPN
-71 QQPYIHRL
+71 HLPYIHRL
-79 VQGLLSTVIANLSLF
+79 VQGLLSTVIASLSLF
-94 QRKKMSSVML
+94 QRKKMSTEML
-104 GFLKQDAKA
+104 GFLKLDAKA
-113 IKEFEIP
+113 IKEFKIP
-120 ETTPETRAKLVSE
+120 ETTPEARAKLVSE

-139 QFLVDVEMDI
+139 QFLVDIEMDI
-149 RSELGVF
+149 RSDQGIF
-156 KDLKKKGE
+156 KDLKKQGE
-164 EIDVKEVKPT
+164 AIDIKEVKPT

-199 SATLYQE
+199 SVRLYQE
-206 WEECREKIFGRFVSS
+206 WEEYREKIFDRFVSS
-221 GHWNDE
+221 GYWNDE
-227 ERAEVKDTILSPTVD
+227 ERVVVKDTILSPTVD

-272 YRQTDD
+272 YRLADD

-292 SMNSSCYEQHPDFL
+292 STNCGCYEQHPDFR

-338 SEQKSIDYTNDIMS
+338 SEQKSIDYTNDIMA

-361 LKNKVADLL
+361 LKDKVADLL

-378 IFGVEDDE
+378 IFEIDEDE
-386 ETSDEESPI
+386 ETSEESPI

-402 DEDGDPALNVG
+402 DEDGIPNLDA
-413 VDSPLSMDEMMDKGI
+413 DIESPLSMDEMMDKGI
-428 DILLPQFKMLR
+428 DILLPQFKMLL

-517 EEDGSKPADEEE
+517 EGDGSEPADEEE
-529 IVNEF
+529 IVKEF
-534 FKEPEEH
+534 FKEPGEH

-554 LRFSKFYKEKDELF
+554 LRFSKFYKEKDGLF

-639 EDDHS
+639 GDNHS
-644 LRMAVDHF
+644 LCMAVDHF
-652 KEMLKMQPD
+652 KKMLKIKPD
-661 MKPVYLQLG
+661 MKQVYLQLG
-670 ICYRKLCQV
+670 ICYRNLIQV

-692 KDSFSEEELFELKLE
+692 KDSFSEEELFELKLD
-707 KLKFIVMNNRLE
+707 KLKFIVMNNRFE

-731 HPESQMAGA
+731 HPENQMAGA
-740 LLTQLLIKIG
+740 LLTQLLIKTG
-750 GEHTEGNFQKAHQR
+750 GEHAEENFKKAHQR

-802 MMKNDKA
+802 MMKNDKL

-827 PKKAVG
+827 PKKAMG
-833 PFFRAYAYYEDKDQD
+833 PFFRAYAYYVEKDEN
-848 VFFEVLREDYKWLK
+848 VFFEALKEDYKWLK
-862 NYGCSFTDIMIIY
+862 NYGCSYTDLMIIY

-880 EHQQSQEELKKYADK
+880 EHQKSQEEIKKYADK

>member
-10 ESNNSENEAN
+10 ESNN
-20 NPENEANNSE
+20 PEEDV
-30 NEPLDQKE
+30 LDQDF
-38 LLEDVAEIRQMIH
+38 LLEKVDEMRDLIH
-51 QQRFAECN
+51 QQRFTECK
-59 PMLFA
+59 PILVA
-64 IIKNCPN
+64 IFENCPN
-71 QQPYIHRL
+71 HKQYMRRL
-79 VQGLLSTVIANLSLF
+79 MHGLLKTVLANMSLL
-94 QRKKMSSVML
+94 QCKKLPDDML
-104 GFLKQDAKA
+104 GFLKQYVKPSEELD
-113 IKEFEIP
+113 IP
-120 ETTPETRAKLVSE
+120 EMTPEARTKFVFGAV
-133 AISELD
+133 SELD
-139 QFLVDVEMDI
+139 QLLVDIEMDI
-149 RSELGVF
+149 RSDQGIF
-156 KDLKKKGE
+156 KDLKKQGE
-164 EIDVKEVKPT
+164 AIDIKEVKPT

-199 SATLYQE
+199 SARLYQE
-206 WEECREKIFGRFVSS
+206 WEEYREKIFDRFVSS
-221 GHWNDE
+221 GYWNNE
-227 ERAEVKDTILSPTVD
+227 ERAVVKDTILSPTVD

-272 YRQTDD
+272 YRLADD

-292 SMNSSCYEQHPDFL
+292 STNCGSYEQQPDFR

-317 NDSDLLAEII
+317 NDPDLLAEII

-338 SEQKSIDYTNDIMS
+338 SEQKSIDYTNDIMA
-352 SLSKRFLGD
+352 SLSKRFLDD
-361 LKNKVADLL
+361 LRDKVADLL

-378 IFGVEDDE
+378 IFGIEDDE
-386 ETSDEESPI
+386 ETSEESPI
-395 RSVDINT
+395 RSDDTNT
-402 DEDGDPALNVG
+402 DEDRIPNLDA
-413 VDSPLSMDEMMDKGI
+413 DIESPLSMDEMMDKGI

-496 IVSHPNEIP
+496 IVSHSNEIP

-517 EEDGSKPADEEE
+517 EEDGSESADEEE
-529 IVNEF
+529 IVKEF
-534 FKEPEEH
+534 FNEPEEH

-554 LRFSKFYKEKDELF
+554 MRFSKFYTAKDEIF
-568 TILDELDDDKPAY
+568 NILDELDDDKPAY

-610 PDMVD
+610 PDLVE

-639 EDDHS
+639 GDNHS

-652 KEMLKMQPD
+652 KKMLKIKPD
-661 MKPVYLQLG
+661 MKQVYLQLG
-670 ICYRKLCQV
+670 TCYRNLIQV

-692 KDSFSEEELFELKLE
+692 KDSFSEEELFELKLD
-707 KLKFIVMNNRLE
+707 KLKFIVMNNRFE

-731 HPESQMAGA
+731 HPENQMAGA

-750 GEHTEGNFQKAHQR
+750 GKHAEENFQKAHQR

-779 EKMKKSGKDPKNM
+779 EKMKKAGKDTKNM
-792 MMQAMDLFFK
+792 MIQAMDLFFK
-802 MMKNDKA
+802 MMKNDKL

-827 PKKAVG
+827 PKKAMG
-833 PFFRAYAYYEDKDQD
+833 PFFRVYAYYVEKDEN
-848 VFFEVLREDYKWLK
+848 VFFEALKEDYKWLK
-862 NYGCSFTDIMIIY
+862 NYGCSYTDLMIIY

-880 EHQQSQEELKKYADK
+880 EHQKSQEEIKKYADK

>member
-10 ESNNSENEAN
+10 ESNSQEE
-20 NPENEANNSE
+20 EV
-30 NEPLDQKE
+30 LDQDF
-38 LLEDVAEIRQMIH
+38 LLEKVDEMRDLIH
-51 QQRFAECN
+51 QQRFAECK
-59 PMLFA
+59 PMLVEVFTPFSSNKQYINRLLQSLLTSLFA
-64 IIKNCPN
+64 NM
-71 QQPYIHRL
+71 
-79 VQGLLSTVIANLSLF
+79 SLF
-94 QRKKMSSVML
+94 QRKKIPDGVFGIPIQHNKS
-104 GFLKQDAKA
+104 
-113 IKEFEIP
+113 FEELDIP
-120 ETTPETRAKLVSE
+120 EMTPETRAKY
-133 AISELD
+133 ISSTISGLD
-139 QFLVDVEMDI
+139 QLLVDVEMDI
-149 RSELGVF
+149 RSDQGVF
-156 KDLKKKGE
+156 KDLKKLGE
-164 EIDVKEVKPT
+164 EIDIKEVKST

-199 SATLYQE
+199 SARLYQE

-221 GHWNDE
+221 GYWNDE
-227 ERAEVKDTILSPTVD
+227 ERAAVKDTILSPTVD

-292 SMNSSCYEQHPDFL
+292 STNCGCYEQQPDFR

-370 EADEDMRN
+370 DADEDMRN
-378 IFGVEDDE
+378 LFGIDEDE
-386 ETSDEESPI
+386 ETSEEESPI

-402 DEDGDPALNVG
+402 DEDGVDNLNVD

-439 DQTEFFTHL
+439 DQTDFFTHL

-456 LKNPHI
+456 LKNPHV

-496 IVSHPNEIP
+496 IISHPNEIP

-517 EEDGSKPADEEE
+517 EGDGSEPADEEE

-534 FKEPEEH
+534 FKEPGEH

-610 PDMVD
+610 PDMVE

-639 EDDHS
+639 GDDHS

-652 KEMLKMQPD
+652 KKMLKIKPD
-661 MKPVYLQLG
+661 MKQVYLQLG
-670 ICYRKLCQV
+670 ICYRNLIQV

-692 KDSFSEEELFELKLE
+692 KDSFSEEELFELKLD
-707 KLKFIVMNNRLE
+707 KLKFIVMNNRFE

-731 HPESQMAGA
+731 HPENQMAGA

-750 GEHTEGNFQKAHQR
+750 GEHAEENFQKAHQR

-779 EKMKKSGKDPKNM
+779 DKMKKSGKDTKNM

-802 MMKNDKA
+802 MMKNDKL
-809 AEAYNNYSLG
+809 AEAYNNYSQG

-827 PKKAVG
+827 PKKALE
-833 PFFRAYAYYEDKDQD
+833 PFFRAYAYYVEKDEN
-848 VFFEVLREDYKWLK
+848 VFFEALKEDYKWLK
-862 NYGCSFTDIMIIY
+862 NYGCSYTDLMIIY

-880 EHQQSQEELKKYADK
+880 EHQQTEDELKKYADK

>member
-10 ESNNSENEAN
+10 ESNN
-20 NPENEANNSE
+20 PEEV
-30 NEPLDQKE
+30 LDQDE
-38 LLEDVAEIRQMIH
+38 LLEKIDEMRQLIH
-51 QQRFAECN
+51 QQRFTECKPLLVAVFTPLPSN
-59 PMLFA
+59 
-64 IIKNCPN
+64 KQYVN
-71 QQPYIHRL
+71 RL
-79 VQGLLSTVIANLSLF
+79 LQSLLTALAANMSLF
-94 QRKKMSSVML
+94 QRKKIPDGVF
-104 GFLKQDAKA
+104 GFPLQH
-113 IKEFEIP
+113 IKSFEELDIP
-120 ETTPETRAKLVSE
+120 EMTPETRAKYISS
-133 AISELD
+133 AISGLD
-139 QFLVDVEMDI
+139 QLLEDIEMDI
-149 RSELGVF
+149 RSDQGVF
-156 KDLKKKGE
+156 KDLKKQGE
-164 EIDVKEVKPT
+164 AIDIKEVKPT

-199 SATLYQE
+199 SARLYQE
-206 WEECREKIFGRFVSS
+206 WEEYREKIFDRFVSS
-221 GHWNDE
+221 GYWNDE
-227 ERAEVKDTILSPTVD
+227 ERAVVKDTILSPTVD

-292 SMNSSCYEQHPDFL
+292 STNCGCYEQQPDFR

-317 NDSDLLAEII
+317 NDPDLLAEII

-361 LKNKVADLL
+361 LKDKVADLL

-378 IFGVEDDE
+378 IFGIEDDE
-386 ETSDEESPI
+386 ETSEESPI

-402 DEDGDPALNVG
+402 DEDGIPNLDVDM
-413 VDSPLSMDEMMDKGI
+413 DSPLSMDEMMDKGI

-496 IVSHPNEIP
+496 IISHPNEIP

-517 EEDGSKPADEEE
+517 EGDGSEPADEEE

-534 FKEPEEH
+534 FKEPGEH

-554 LRFSKFYKEKDELF
+554 LRFSKFYTAKDEIF
-568 TILDELDDDKPAY
+568 NILDELDDDKPAY

-610 PDMVD
+610 PDLVE

-652 KEMLKMQPD
+652 KKMLKVKPD
-661 MKPVYLQLG
+661 MKQVYLQLG
-670 ICYRKLCQV
+670 ICYRNLIQV

-687 KLMEF
+687 KLMEL
-692 KDSFSEEELFELKLE
+692 KDSFSEEELFKLKLD
-707 KLKFIVMNNRLE
+707 KLKFIVMNNRFE

-731 HPESQMAGA
+731 HPENQMAGA

-750 GEHTEGNFQKAHQR
+750 GEHAEENFQKAHQR
-764 LDEYFAEVNELFGSF
+764 LDEYFAEANELFGSF
-779 EKMKKSGKDPKNM
+779 EKMKKEGKDTKNM

-827 PKKAVG
+827 PKKAMG
-833 PFFRAYAYYEDKDQD
+833 PFFRAYAYYVEKDEN
-848 VFFEVLREDYKWLK
+848 VFFEALKEDYKWLK
-862 NYGCSFTDIMIIY
+862 NYGCSYTDLMIIY

-880 EHQQSQEELKKYADK
+880 EHQKSQEEIKKYADK

>member
-10 ESNNSENEAN
+10 ESNN
-20 NPENEANNSE
+20 PEEVLA
-30 NEPLDQKE
+30 QKE
-38 LLEDVAEIRQMIH
+38 LLEDVVEIRQMIH

-64 IIKNCPN
+64 IIKNSPN
-71 QQPYIHRL
+71 HLPYIHRL
-79 VQGLLSTVIANLSLF
+79 VQGLLSTVIASLSLF
-94 QRKKMSSVML
+94 QRKKMSTEML
-104 GFLKQDAKA
+104 GFLKLDVKA
-113 IKEFEIP
+113 IKEFKIP
-120 ETTPETRAKLVSE
+120 ETTPEARAKLVSE

-139 QFLVDVEMDI
+139 QFLVDIEMDI
-149 RSELGVF
+149 RSEQGIF
-156 KDLKKKGE
+156 KDLKKQGE
-164 EIDVKEVKPT
+164 VIDIKEVKPT

-199 SATLYQE
+199 SARLYQE
-206 WEECREKIFGRFVSS
+206 WEEYREKIFDRFVSS
-221 GHWNDE
+221 GYWNDE
-227 ERAEVKDTILSPTVD
+227 ERAVVKDTILSPTVD

-272 YRQTDD
+272 YRQADD

-292 SMNSSCYEQHPDFL
+292 STNCGCYEQQPDFR

-317 NDSDLLAEII
+317 NDSDLLVEII

-338 SEQKSIDYTNDIMS
+338 SEQKSIDYTNDIMA

-361 LKNKVADLL
+361 LKDKVANLL
-370 EADEDMRN
+370 EADEDMQN
-378 IFGVEDDE
+378 IFGIEDDE
-386 ETSDEESPI
+386 ETSEESPI

-402 DEDGDPALNVG
+402 DEDGIDNLDA
-413 VDSPLSMDEMMDKGI
+413 DIESPLSMDEMMDKGI

-456 LKNPHI
+456 LKNPHV

-496 IVSHPNEIP
+496 IISHPNEIP

-517 EEDGSKPADEEE
+517 EGDGSEPADEEE

-534 FKEPEEH
+534 FKEPGEH

-554 LRFSKFYKEKDELF
+554 LRFSKFYKGKDELF

-610 PDMVD
+610 PDLVE

-644 LRMAVDHF
+644 LRMAVSHF

-661 MKPVYLQLG
+661 MKQVYLQLG
-670 ICYRKLCQV
+670 ICYRNLIQV

-692 KDSFSEEELFELKLE
+692 KDSFSEEELFELKLD
-707 KLKFIVMNNRLE
+707 KLKFIVMNNRFE

-731 HPESQMAGA
+731 HPENQMAGA

-750 GEHTEGNFQKAHQR
+750 GEHAEENFQKAHQR
-764 LDEYFAEVNELFGSF
+764 LDEYFAEANELFGSF
-779 EKMKKSGKDPKNM
+779 EKMKKEGKDTKNM

-827 PKKAVG
+827 PKKALE
-833 PFFRAYAYYEDKDQD
+833 PFFRAYAYYVEKDEN
-848 VFFEVLREDYKWLK
+848 VFFEALKEDYKWLK
-862 NYGCSFTDIMIIY
+862 NYGCSYTDLMIIY

-880 EHQQSQEELKKYADK
+880 EHQQTEDELKKYADK

>member
-10 ESNNSENEAN
+10 ESNN
-20 NPENEANNSE
+20 PEEDV
-30 NEPLDQKE
+30 LDQDF
-38 LLEDVAEIRQMIH
+38 LLEKVDEMRDLIH
-51 QQRFAECN
+51 QQRFAECR
-59 PMLFA
+59 PMLVA
-64 IIKNCPN
+64 IFENCPN
-71 QQPYIHRL
+71 HKQYMRRL
-79 VQGLLSTVIANLSLF
+79 MHGLLTTVLANMSLL
-94 QRKKMSSVML
+94 QRKKLPDDML
-104 GFLKQDAKA
+104 GILKQYVKPSEKLD
-113 IKEFEIP
+113 IP
-120 ETTPETRAKLVSE
+120 EMTPEARTEFVFGAV
-133 AISELD
+133 SELD
-139 QFLVDVEMDI
+139 QLLEDIEMDI
-149 RSELGVF
+149 RSDQGVF
-156 KDLKKKGE
+156 KDLKKQGE
-164 EIDVKEVKPT
+164 AIDIKEVKPT

-199 SATLYQE
+199 SARLYQE
-206 WEECREKIFGRFVSS
+206 WEEYREKIFGRFVSS
-221 GHWNDE
+221 GHWTDE
-227 ERAEVKDTILSPTVD
+227 ECAAVKDTILSPTVD

-292 SMNSSCYEQHPDFL
+292 SMNSSYCEQHPDFR

-317 NDSDLLAEII
+317 NDQDLLADII

-370 EADEDMRN
+370 DADEDMRN
-378 IFGVEDDE
+378 LFEIDEDE
-386 ETSDEESPI
+386 ETSEEESPI

-402 DEDGDPALNVG
+402 DEDGVDNLNVG

-439 DQTEFFTHL
+439 DQTDFFTHL

-456 LKNPHI
+456 LKNPHV

-496 IVSHPNEIP
+496 IISHPNEIP

-517 EEDGSKPADEEE
+517 EGDGSEPADEEE

-534 FKEPEEH
+534 FKEPGEH

-554 LRFSKFYKEKDELF
+554 LRFSKFYKGKDELF

-610 PDMVD
+610 PDMVE

-644 LRMAVDHF
+644 LRMAVSHF

-661 MKPVYLQLG
+661 MKQVYLQLG
-670 ICYRKLCQV
+670 ICYRNLIQV

-692 KDSFSEEELFELKLE
+692 KDSFSEEELFELKLD
-707 KLKFIVMNNRLE
+707 KLKFIVMNNRFE

-731 HPESQMAGA
+731 HPENQMAGA

-750 GEHTEGNFQKAHQR
+750 GEHAEENFQKAHQR
-764 LDEYFAEVNELFGSF
+764 LDEYFAEANELFGSF
-779 EKMKKSGKDPKNM
+779 EKMKKEGKDTKNM

-827 PKKAVG
+827 PKKALE
-833 PFFRAYAYYEDKDQD
+833 PFFRAYAYYVEKDEN
-848 VFFEVLREDYKWLK
+848 VFFEALKEDYKWLK
-862 NYGCSFTDIMIIY
+862 NYGCSYTDLMIIY

-880 EHQQSQEELKKYADK
+880 EHQQTEDELKKYADK

>member
-1 MSEEVNLSE
+1 MSEEVKLSE
-10 ESNNSENEAN
+10 ESNN
-20 NPENEANNSE
+20 PEEV
-30 NEPLDQKE
+30 LDQDE
-38 LLEDVAEIRQMIH
+38 LLEKIDEMRQLIH
-51 QQRFAECN
+51 QQRFTECKPLLVAVFTPLPSN
-59 PMLFA
+59 
-64 IIKNCPN
+64 KQYVN
-71 QQPYIHRL
+71 RL
-79 VQGLLSTVIANLSLF
+79 LQSLLTALAANMSLF
-94 QRKKMSSVML
+94 QRKKIPDGVF
-104 GFLKQDAKA
+104 GFPLQH
-113 IKEFEIP
+113 IKSFEELDIP
-120 ETTPETRAKLVSE
+120 EMTPETRAKYISS
-133 AISELD
+133 AISGLD
-139 QFLVDVEMDI
+139 QLLEDIEMDI
-149 RSELGVF
+149 RSDQGVF
-156 KDLKKKGE
+156 KDLKKQGE
-164 EIDVKEVKPT
+164 AIDIKEVKPT

-199 SATLYQE
+199 SARLYQE
-206 WEECREKIFGRFVSS
+206 WEEYREKIFGRFVSS
-221 GHWNDE
+221 GHWTDE
-227 ERAEVKDTILSPTVD
+227 ECAAVKDTILSPTVD

-292 SMNSSCYEQHPDFL
+292 SMNSSYCEQQPDFR

-317 NDSDLLAEII
+317 NDPDLLADII

-370 EADEDMRN
+370 DADEDMRN
-378 IFGVEDDE
+378 LFEIDEDE
-386 ETSDEESPI
+386 ETSEEESPI

-402 DEDGDPALNVG
+402 DEDGVDNLNVD

-439 DQTEFFTHL
+439 DQTDFFTHL

-456 LKNPHI
+456 LKNPHV

-496 IVSHPNEIP
+496 IISHPNEIP

-517 EEDGSKPADEEE
+517 EGDGSEPADEEE

-534 FKEPEEH
+534 FKEPGEH

-554 LRFSKFYKEKDELF
+554 LRFSKFYKGKDELF

-610 PDMVD
+610 PDMVE

-644 LRMAVDHF
+644 LRMAVSHF

-661 MKPVYLQLG
+661 MKQVYLQLG
-670 ICYRKLCQV
+670 ICYRNLIQV

-692 KDSFSEEELFELKLE
+692 KDSFSEEELFELKLD
-707 KLKFIVMNNRLE
+707 KLKFIVMNNRFE

-731 HPESQMAGA
+731 HPENQMAGA

-750 GEHTEGNFQKAHQR
+750 GEHAEENFQKAHQR
-764 LDEYFAEVNELFGSF
+764 LDEYFAEANELFGSF
-779 EKMKKSGKDPKNM
+779 EKMKKEGKDTKNM

-827 PKKAVG
+827 PKKALE
-833 PFFRAYAYYEDKDQD
+833 PFFRAYAYYVEKDEN
-848 VFFEVLREDYKWLK
+848 VFFEALKEDYKWLK
-862 NYGCSFTDIMIIY
+862 NYGCSYTDLMIIY

-880 EHQQSQEELKKYADK
+880 EHQQTEDELKKYADK

>member
-10 ESNNSENEAN
+10 ESNSQEEV
-20 NPENEANNSE
+20 
-30 NEPLDQKE
+30 LDQDF
-38 LLEDVAEIRQMIH
+38 LLEKVDEMRDLIH
-51 QQRFAECN
+51 QQRFAECK
-59 PMLFA
+59 PMLVEVFTPFSSNKQYINRLLQSLLTSLFA
-64 IIKNCPN
+64 NM
-71 QQPYIHRL
+71 
-79 VQGLLSTVIANLSLF
+79 SLF
-94 QRKKMSSVML
+94 QRKKIPDGVFGIPIQHNKS
-104 GFLKQDAKA
+104 
-113 IKEFEIP
+113 FEELDIP
-120 ETTPETRAKLVSE
+120 EMTPEARAKY
-133 AISELD
+133 ISSTISGLD
-139 QFLVDVEMDI
+139 QLLVDVEMDI
-149 RSELGVF
+149 RSDQGVF
-156 KDLKKKGE
+156 KDLKKQGE
-164 EIDVKEVKPT
+164 EIDIKEVKPT

-199 SATLYQE
+199 SARLYQE
-206 WEECREKIFGRFVSS
+206 WEEYREKIFDRFVSS
-221 GHWNDE
+221 GYWNDE
-227 ERAEVKDTILSPTVD
+227 ERAVVKDTILSPTVD

-272 YRQTDD
+272 YRLADD

-292 SMNSSCYEQHPDFL
+292 STNCGCYEQQPDFR

-338 SEQKSIDYTNDIMS
+338 SEQKSIDYTNDIMA

-361 LKNKVADLL
+361 LKDKVADLL

-378 IFGVEDDE
+378 IFGIDEDE
-386 ETSDEESPI
+386 ETSEESPI

-402 DEDGDPALNVG
+402 DEDGIPNLDVDM
-413 VDSPLSMDEMMDKGI
+413 DSPLSMDEMMDKGI

-439 DQTEFFTHL
+439 DQTDFFTHL

-517 EEDGSKPADEEE
+517 EGDGSEPADEEE

-534 FKEPEEH
+534 FKEPGEH

-554 LRFSKFYKEKDELF
+554 LRFSKFYTAKDEIF
-568 TILDELDDDKPAY
+568 NILDELDDDKPAY

-610 PDMVD
+610 PDLVE

-639 EDDHS
+639 GDNHS

-652 KEMLKMQPD
+652 KKMLKIKPD
-661 MKPVYLQLG
+661 MKQVYLQLG
-670 ICYRKLCQV
+670 ICYRNLIQV

-692 KDSFSEEELFELKLE
+692 KDSFSEEELFELKLD
-707 KLKFIVMNNRLE
+707 KLKFIVMNNRFE

-731 HPESQMAGA
+731 HPENQMAGA

-750 GEHTEGNFQKAHQR
+750 GEHAEENFQKAHQR
-764 LDEYFAEVNELFGSF
+764 LDEYFAEANELFGSF
-779 EKMKKSGKDPKNM
+779 EKMKKEGKDTKNM

-827 PKKAVG
+827 PKKAMG
-833 PFFRAYAYYEDKDQD
+833 PFFRAYAYYVEKDEN
-848 VFFEVLREDYKWLK
+848 VFFEALKEDYKWLK
-862 NYGCSFTDIMIIY
+862 DYGCSYTDLMIIY

-880 EHQQSQEELKKYADK
+880 EHQKSQEEIKKYADK

>member
-10 ESNNSENEAN
+10 ESNN
-20 NPENEANNSE
+20 PEEVLA
-30 NEPLDQKE
+30 QKE
-38 LLEDVAEIRQMIH
+38 LLEDVVEIRQMIH

-64 IIKNCPN
+64 IIKNSPDHL
-71 QQPYIHRL
+71 PYIHRL
-79 VQGLLSTVIANLSLF
+79 VQGLLSTVIASLSLF
-94 QRKKMSSVML
+94 QRKKMSTEML
-104 GFLKQDAKA
+104 DFLKLDAKA
-113 IKEFEIP
+113 IKEFKIP
-120 ETTPETRAKLVSE
+120 ETTPEARAKLVSE

-139 QFLVDVEMDI
+139 QFLVDIEMDI
-149 RSELGVF
+149 RSEQGIF
-156 KDLKKKGE
+156 KDLKKQGE
-164 EIDVKEVKPT
+164 AIDIKEVKPT

-199 SATLYQE
+199 SARLYQE
-206 WEECREKIFGRFVSS
+206 WEEYREKIFDRFVSS
-221 GHWNDE
+221 GYWNDE
-227 ERAEVKDTILSPTVD
+227 ERAVVKDTILSPTVD

-272 YRQTDD
+272 YRLADD

-292 SMNSSCYEQHPDFL
+292 STNCGCYEQQPDFR

-338 SEQKSIDYTNDIMS
+338 SEQKSIDYTNDIMA

-361 LKNKVADLL
+361 LKDKVADLL

-378 IFGVEDDE
+378 IFGIDEDE
-386 ETSDEESPI
+386 ETSEESPI

-402 DEDGDPALNVG
+402 DEDGIDNLDA
-413 VDSPLSMDEMMDKGI
+413 DIESPLSMDEMMDKGI

-517 EEDGSKPADEEE
+517 EGDGSETADEEE

-534 FKEPEEH
+534 FKEPGEH

-554 LRFSKFYKEKDELF
+554 LRFSKFYTAKDEIF
-568 TILDELDDDKPAY
+568 NILDELDDDKPAY

-610 PDMVD
+610 PDLVE

-639 EDDHS
+639 GDNHS

-652 KEMLKMQPD
+652 KKMLKIKPD
-661 MKPVYLQLG
+661 MKQVYLQLG
-670 ICYRKLCQV
+670 ICYRNLIQV

-692 KDSFSEEELFELKLE
+692 KDSFSEEELFELKLD
-707 KLKFIVMNNRLE
+707 KLKFIVMNNRFE

-731 HPESQMAGA
+731 HPENQMAGA

-750 GEHTEGNFQKAHQR
+750 GEHAEENFQKAHQR

-779 EKMKKSGKDPKNM
+779 EKMKKEGKDTKNM

-802 MMKNDKA
+802 MMKNDKL

-827 PKKAVG
+827 PKKAMG
-833 PFFRAYAYYEDKDQD
+833 PFFRAYAYYVEKDEN
-848 VFFEVLREDYKWLK
+848 VFFEALKEDYKWLK
-862 NYGCSFTDIMIIY
+862 NYGCSYTDLMIIY

-880 EHQQSQEELKKYADK
+880 EHQKSQEEIKKYADK

>member
-10 ESNNSENEAN
+10 ESNN
-20 NPENEANNSE
+20 PEEDVLA
-30 NEPLDQKE
+30 QKE
-38 LLEDVAEIRQMIH
+38 LLEDVVEIRQMIH

-59 PMLFA
+59 QMLFA

-71 QQPYIHRL
+71 HQSYIQRL
-79 VQGLLSTVIANLSLF
+79 VQGLLSTVIASLSLF
-94 QRKKMSSVML
+94 QRKKMSTETL
-104 GFLKQDAKA
+104 GFLKLDAKA
-113 IKEFEIP
+113 IKEFKIP

-149 RSELGVF
+149 RSEQGIF
-156 KDLKKKGE
+156 KDLKKQGE
-164 EIDVKEVKPT
+164 AIDIKEVKPT

-199 SATLYQE
+199 SARLYQE
-206 WEECREKIFGRFVSS
+206 WEEYREKIFDRFVTA
-221 GHWNDE
+221 GYWNDE
-227 ERAEVKDTILSPTVD
+227 ERAVVKDTILSPTVD

-272 YRQTDD
+272 YRLADD

-292 SMNSSCYEQHPDFL
+292 STNCGCYEQQPDFR

-361 LKNKVADLL
+361 LKDKVANLL
-370 EADEDMRN
+370 EADEDMQN
-378 IFGVEDDE
+378 IFGIEDDE
-386 ETSDEESPI
+386 ETSEESPI

-402 DEDGDPALNVG
+402 DEDGIPNLDVDM
-413 VDSPLSMDEMMDKGI
+413 DSPLSMDEMMDKGI

-439 DQTEFFTHL
+439 DQTDFFTHL

-517 EEDGSKPADEEE
+517 EGDGSEPADEEE

-534 FKEPEEH
+534 FKEPGEH

-554 LRFSKFYKEKDELF
+554 LRFSKFYTAKDEIF
-568 TILDELDDDKPAY
+568 NILDVLDDDKPAY

-610 PDMVD
+610 PDLVE

-639 EDDHS
+639 GDNHS

-652 KEMLKMQPD
+652 KKMLKIKPD
-661 MKPVYLQLG
+661 MKQVYLQLG
-670 ICYRKLCQV
+670 ICYRNLIQV

-692 KDSFSEEELFELKLE
+692 KDSFSEEELFELKLD
-707 KLKFIVMNNRLE
+707 KLKFIVMNNRFE

-731 HPESQMAGA
+731 HPENQMAGA

-750 GEHTEGNFQKAHQR
+750 GEHAEENFQKAHQR
-764 LDEYFAEVNELFGSF
+764 LDEYFAEANELFGSF
-779 EKMKKSGKDPKNM
+779 EKMKKEGKDTKNM

-827 PKKAVG
+827 PKKAMG
-833 PFFRAYAYYEDKDQD
+833 PFFRAYAYYVEKDEN
-848 VFFEVLREDYKWLK
+848 VFFEALKEDYKWLK
-862 NYGCSFTDIMIIY
+862 NYGCSYTDLMIIY

-880 EHQQSQEELKKYADK
+880 EHQKSQEEIKKYADK

>member
-10 ESNNSENEAN
+10 ESNN
-20 NPENEANNSE
+20 PEEVLA
-30 NEPLDQKE
+30 QKE
-38 LLEDVAEIRQMIH
+38 LLEDVVEIRQMIH

-64 IIKNCPN
+64 IIKNSPN
-71 QQPYIHRL
+71 HQPYIHRL
-79 VQGLLSTVIANLSLF
+79 VQGLLSTVIASLSLF
-94 QRKKMSSVML
+94 QRKKISTEML
-104 GFLKQDAKA
+104 GFLKLDAKA
-113 IKEFEIP
+113 VKEFKIP
-120 ETTPETRAKLVSE
+120 ETTPEGRAKLVSD

-139 QFLVDVEMDI
+139 QFLVDIEMDI
-149 RSELGVF
+149 RSEQGIF
-156 KDLKKKGE
+156 KDLKKQGE
-164 EIDVKEVKPT
+164 AIDIKEVKPT

-199 SATLYQE
+199 SARLYQE
-206 WEECREKIFGRFVSS
+206 WEEYREKIFDRFVSS
-221 GHWNDE
+221 GYWNDE
-227 ERAEVKDTILSPTVD
+227 ERAVVKDTILSPTVD

-361 LKNKVADLL
+361 LKDKVANLL
-370 EADEDMRN
+370 EADEDMQN
-378 IFGVEDDE
+378 IFGIEDDE
-386 ETSDEESPI
+386 ETSEESPI

-402 DEDGDPALNVG
+402 DEDGIPNLDVDM
-413 VDSPLSMDEMMDKGI
+413 DSPLSMDEMMDKGI

-456 LKNPHI
+456 LKNPHV

-517 EEDGSKPADEEE
+517 EGDGSEPADEEE

-534 FKEPEEH
+534 FKEPGEH

-630 MKGWVCMQK
+630 MQGWVCMQK
-639 EDDHS
+639 DDDHS

-652 KEMLKMQPD
+652 KKMLKMQPD

-731 HPESQMAGA
+731 HPENQMAGA

-750 GEHTEGNFQKAHQR
+750 GEHAEENFQKAHQR
-764 LDEYFAEVNELFGSF
+764 LDEYFAEANELFGSF

-827 PKKAVG
+827 PKKAMG
-833 PFFRAYAYYEDKDQD
+833 PFFRAYAYYVEKDEN
-848 VFFEVLREDYKWLK
+848 VFFEALKEDYKWLK
-862 NYGCSFTDIMIIY
+862 NYGCSYTDLMIIY

-880 EHQQSQEELKKYADK
+880 EHQKSQEEIKKYADK

>member
-10 ESNNSENEAN
+10 ESNN
-20 NPENEANNSE
+20 PEEVLA
-30 NEPLDQKE
+30 QKE
-38 LLEDVAEIRQMIH
+38 LLEDVVEIRQMIH

-64 IIKNCPN
+64 IIKNSPN
-71 QQPYIHRL
+71 HQPYIHRL
-79 VQGLLSTVIANLSLF
+79 VQGLLSTVIASLSLF
-94 QRKKMSSVML
+94 QRKKISTEML
-104 GFLKQDAKA
+104 GFLKLDAKVV
-113 IKEFEIP
+113 KEFKIP
-120 ETTPETRAKLVSE
+120 ETTPEGRAKLVSD

-139 QFLVDVEMDI
+139 QFLVDIEMDI
-149 RSELGVF
+149 RSEQGIF
-156 KDLKKKGE
+156 KDLKKQGE
-164 EIDVKEVKPT
+164 AIDIKEVKPT

-199 SATLYQE
+199 SARLYQE
-206 WEECREKIFGRFVSS
+206 WEEYREKIFDRFVTA
-221 GHWNDE
+221 GYWNDE
-227 ERAEVKDTILSPTVD
+227 ERAVVKDTILSPTVD

-272 YRQTDD
+272 YRLADD

-292 SMNSSCYEQHPDFL
+292 STNCGCYEQHPDFR

-317 NDSDLLAEII
+317 NDPDLLAEII

-338 SEQKSIDYTNDIMS
+338 SEQKSIDYTNDIMA

-361 LKNKVADLL
+361 LKDKVADLL

-378 IFGVEDDE
+378 IFEIDEDE
-386 ETSDEESPI
+386 ETSEESPI

-402 DEDGDPALNVG
+402 DEDGIDNLDA
-413 VDSPLSMDEMMDKGI
+413 DIESPLSMDEMMDKGI

-474 FCKAF
+474 FFKAF

-517 EEDGSKPADEEE
+517 EEDGSVSADEEE
-529 IVNEF
+529 IVKEF
-534 FKEPEEH
+534 FNEPEEH

-554 LRFSKFYKEKDELF
+554 MRFSKFYTAKDEIF
-568 TILDELDDDKPAY
+568 NILDELDDDKPAY

-610 PDMVD
+610 PDLVE

-630 MKGWVCMQK
+630 MKGWVGMQK
-639 EDDHS
+639 GDNHG
-644 LRMAVDHF
+644 LCMAVDHF
-652 KEMLKMQPD
+652 KKMLKIKPD
-661 MKPVYLQLG
+661 MKQVYLQLG
-670 ICYRKLCQV
+670 ICYRNLIQM

-692 KDSFSEEELFELKLE
+692 KDSFSEEELFELKLD
-707 KLKFIVMNNRLE
+707 KLKFIVMNNRFE

-731 HPESQMAGA
+731 HPENQMAGA

-750 GEHTEGNFQKAHQR
+750 GEHAEENFQKAHQR

-779 EKMKKSGKDPKNM
+779 EKMKKEGKDTKNM

-802 MMKNDKA
+802 MMKNDKL

-827 PKKAVG
+827 PKKAMG
-833 PFFRAYAYYEDKDQD
+833 PFFRAYAYYVEKDEN
-848 VFFEVLREDYKWLK
+848 VFFEALKEDYKWLK
-862 NYGCSFTDIMIIY
+862 NYGCSYTDLMIIY

-880 EHQQSQEELKKYADK
+880 EHQKSQEEIKKYADK

>member
-10 ESNNSENEAN
+10 ESNS
-20 NPENEANNSE
+20 PEEVLA
-30 NEPLDQKE
+30 QKE
-38 LLEDVAEIRQMIH
+38 LLEDVVEIRQMIH

-64 IIKNCPN
+64 IVKNSPN
-71 QQPYIHRL
+71 HQPYIHRL
-79 VQGLLSTVIANLSLF
+79 VQGLLSTVIASLSLF
-94 QRKKMSSVML
+94 QRKKMSTEML
-104 GFLKQDAKA
+104 GFLKLDAKA
-113 IKEFEIP
+113 IKEFKIP
-120 ETTPETRAKLVSE
+120 ETTPEARAKLVSE

-139 QFLVDVEMDI
+139 QFLVDIEMDI
-149 RSELGVF
+149 RSEQGIF
-156 KDLKKKGE
+156 KDLKKQGE
-164 EIDVKEVKPT
+164 AIDIKEVKPT

-199 SATLYQE
+199 SARLYQE
-206 WEECREKIFGRFVSS
+206 WEEYREKIFDRSVSS
-221 GHWNDE
+221 GYWNDE
-227 ERAEVKDTILSPTVD
+227 ERAVVKDTILSPTVD

-272 YRQTDD
+272 YRLADD

-292 SMNSSCYEQHPDFL
+292 STNCGCYEQQPDFRC
-306 SFAEQLTEDCK
+306 FAEQLTEDCK

-338 SEQKSIDYTNDIMS
+338 SEQKSIDYTNDIMA

-361 LKNKVADLL
+361 LKDKVANLL
-370 EADEDMRN
+370 EADEDMQN
-378 IFGVEDDE
+378 IFGIEDDE
-386 ETSDEESPI
+386 ETSEESPI

-402 DEDGDPALNVG
+402 DEDGIPNLDVDM
-413 VDSPLSMDEMMDKGI
+413 DSPLSMDEMMDKGI

-439 DQTEFFTHL
+439 DQTDFFTHL

-517 EEDGSKPADEEE
+517 EGDGSEPADEEE

-534 FKEPEEH
+534 FKEPGEH

-554 LRFSKFYKEKDELF
+554 LRFSKFYTAKDEIF
-568 TILDELDDDKPAY
+568 NILDELDDDKPAY

-610 PDMVD
+610 PDLVE

-639 EDDHS
+639 GDNHS

-652 KEMLKMQPD
+652 KKMLKIKPD
-661 MKPVYLQLG
+661 MKQVYLQLG
-670 ICYRKLCQV
+670 ICYRNLIQV

-692 KDSFSEEELFELKLE
+692 KDSFSEEELFELKLD
-707 KLKFIVMNNRLE
+707 KLKFIVMNNRFE

-731 HPESQMAGA
+731 HPENQMAGA

-750 GEHTEGNFQKAHQR
+750 GEHAEENFQKAHQR
-764 LDEYFAEVNELFGSF
+764 LDEYFAEANELFGSF
-779 EKMKKSGKDPKNM
+779 EKMKKEGKDTKNM

-827 PKKAVG
+827 PKKAMG
-833 PFFRAYAYYEDKDQD
+833 PFFRAYAYYVEKDEN
-848 VFFEVLREDYKWLK
+848 VFFEALKEDYKWLK
-862 NYGCSFTDIMIIY
+862 DYGCSYTDLMIIY

-880 EHQQSQEELKKYADK
+880 EHQKSQEEIKKYADK

>member
-10 ESNNSENEAN
+10 ESNN
-20 NPENEANNSE
+20 PEEDV
-30 NEPLDQKE
+30 LDQDF
-38 LLEDVAEIRQMIH
+38 LLEKVDEMRDLIH
-51 QQRFAECN
+51 QQRFTECK
-59 PMLFA
+59 PILVA
-64 IIKNCPN
+64 IFENCPN
-71 QQPYIHRL
+71 HKQYMRRL
-79 VQGLLSTVIANLSLF
+79 MHGLLKTVLANMSLL
-94 QRKKMSSVML
+94 QCKKLPDDML
-104 GFLKQDAKA
+104 GFLKQYVKPSEELD
-113 IKEFEIP
+113 IP
-120 ETTPETRAKLVSE
+120 EMTPEARTKFVFGAV
-133 AISELD
+133 SELD
-139 QFLVDVEMDI
+139 QLLVDIEMDI
-149 RSELGVF
+149 RSDQGIF
-156 KDLKKKGE
+156 KDLKKQGE
-164 EIDVKEVKPT
+164 AIDIKEVKPT

-199 SATLYQE
+199 SARLYQE
-206 WEECREKIFGRFVSS
+206 WEEYREKIFDRFVSS
-221 GHWNDE
+221 GYWNNE
-227 ERAEVKDTILSPTVD
+227 ERAVVKDTILSPTVD

-272 YRQTDD
+272 YRLADD

-292 SMNSSCYEQHPDFL
+292 STNCGSYEQQPDFR

-317 NDSDLLAEII
+317 NDPDLLAEII

-338 SEQKSIDYTNDIMS
+338 SEQKSIDYTNDIMA
-352 SLSKRFLGD
+352 SLSKRFLDD
-361 LKNKVADLL
+361 LRDKVADLL

-378 IFGVEDDE
+378 IFGIEDDE
-386 ETSDEESPI
+386 ETSEESPI
-395 RSVDINT
+395 RSDDTNT
-402 DEDGDPALNVG
+402 DEDRIPNLDA
-413 VDSPLSMDEMMDKGI
+413 DIESPLSMDEMMDKGI

-479 CSTARSCP
+479 CSTARSCS

-496 IVSHPNEIP
+496 IVSHSNEIP

-517 EEDGSKPADEEE
+517 EEDGSESADEEE
-529 IVNEF
+529 IVKEF
-534 FKEPEEH
+534 FNEPEEH

-554 LRFSKFYKEKDELF
+554 MRFSKFYTAKDEIF
-568 TILDELDDDKPAY
+568 NIFDELDDDKPAY

-600 IARYSFRREF
+600 IARFSFRREF
-610 PDMVD
+610 PDLVE

-639 EDDHS
+639 GDNHS

-652 KEMLKMQPD
+652 KKMLKIKPD
-661 MKPVYLQLG
+661 MKQVYLQLG
-670 ICYRKLCQV
+670 TCYRNLIQV
-679 DEYLENFD
+679 DEYLDNFD

-692 KDSFSEEELFELKLE
+692 KDSFSEEELFELKLD
-707 KLKFIVMNNRLE
+707 KLKFIVMNNRFE

-731 HPESQMAGA
+731 HPENQMAGA

-750 GEHTEGNFQKAHQR
+750 GEHAEENFQKAHQR

-779 EKMKKSGKDPKNM
+779 EKMKKAGKDTKNM

-802 MMKNDKA
+802 MMKNDKL

-827 PKKAVG
+827 PKKAMG
-833 PFFRAYAYYEDKDQD
+833 PFFRVYAYYVEKDENI
-848 VFFEVLREDYKWLK
+848 FFEALKEDYKWLK
-862 NYGCSFTDIMIIY
+862 NYGCSYTDLMIIY

-880 EHQQSQEELKKYADK
+880 EHQKSQEEIKKYADK

>member
-1 MSEEVNLSE
+1 MSEKVNLSE
-10 ESNNSENEAN
+10 ESNN
-20 NPENEANNSE
+20 PEEVLA
-30 NEPLDQKE
+30 QKE
-38 LLEDVAEIRQMIH
+38 LLEDVVEIRQMIH

-64 IIKNCPN
+64 IIKNSPN
-71 QQPYIHRL
+71 HQPYIHRL
-79 VQGLLSTVIANLSLF
+79 VQGLLSTVIASLSLF
-94 QRKKMSSVML
+94 QRKKISTEML
-104 GFLKQDAKA
+104 GFLKLDAKA
-113 IKEFEIP
+113 VKEFKIP
-120 ETTPETRAKLVSE
+120 ETTPEGRAKLVSD

-139 QFLVDVEMDI
+139 QFLVDIEMDI
-149 RSELGVF
+149 RSEQGIF
-156 KDLKKKGE
+156 KDLKKQGE
-164 EIDVKEVKPT
+164 AIDIKEVKPT

-199 SATLYQE
+199 SACLYQE
-206 WEECREKIFGRFVSS
+206 WEEYREKIFDRFVTA
-221 GHWNDE
+221 GYWNDE
-227 ERAEVKDTILSPTVD
+227 ERAVVKDTILSPTVD

-272 YRQTDD
+272 YRLADD

-292 SMNSSCYEQHPDFL
+292 STNCGCYEQHPDFR

-317 NDSDLLAEII
+317 NDPDLLAEII

-338 SEQKSIDYTNDIMS
+338 SEQKSIDYTNDIMA

-361 LKNKVADLL
+361 LKDKVADLL

-378 IFGVEDDE
+378 IFEIDEDE
-386 ETSDEESPI
+386 ETSEESPI

-402 DEDGDPALNVG
+402 DEDGIDNLDA
-413 VDSPLSMDEMMDKGI
+413 DIESPLSMDEMMDKGI

-517 EEDGSKPADEEE
+517 EEDGSVSADEEE
-529 IVNEF
+529 IVKEF
-534 FKEPEEH
+534 FNEPEEH

-554 LRFSKFYKEKDELF
+554 MRFSKFYTAKDEIF
-568 TILDELDDDKPAY
+568 NILDELDDDKPAY

-610 PDMVD
+610 PDLVE

-630 MKGWVCMQK
+630 MKGWVGMQK
-639 EDDHS
+639 GDNHG
-644 LRMAVDHF
+644 LCMAVDHF
-652 KEMLKMQPD
+652 KKMLKIKPD
-661 MKPVYLQLG
+661 MKQVYLQLG
-670 ICYRKLCQV
+670 ICYRNLIQM

-692 KDSFSEEELFELKLE
+692 KDSFSEEELFELKLD
-707 KLKFIVMNNRLE
+707 KLKFIVMNNRFE

-731 HPESQMAGA
+731 HPENQMAGA

-750 GEHTEGNFQKAHQR
+750 GEHAEENFQKAHQR

-779 EKMKKSGKDPKNM
+779 EKMKKEGKDTKNM

-802 MMKNDKA
+802 MMKNDKL

-827 PKKAVG
+827 PKKAMG
-833 PFFRAYAYYEDKDQD
+833 PFFRAYAYYVEKDEN
-848 VFFEVLREDYKWLK
+848 VFFEALKEDYKWLK
-862 NYGCSFTDIMIIY
+862 NYGCSYTDLMIIY

-880 EHQQSQEELKKYADK
+880 EHQKSQEEIKKYADK

>member
-10 ESNNSENEAN
+10 GSN
-20 NPENEANNSE
+20 NPEEDV
-30 NEPLDQKE
+30 LDQDF
-38 LLEDVAEIRQMIH
+38 LLEKVDEMRDLIH
-51 QQRFAECN
+51 RQRFTECK
-59 PMLFA
+59 PILVA
-64 IIKNCPN
+64 IFENCPN
-71 QQPYIHRL
+71 HKQYMRRL
-79 VQGLLSTVIANLSLF
+79 MHGLLKTVLANMSLL
-94 QRKKMSSVML
+94 QCKKLPDDML
-104 GFLKQDAKA
+104 GFLKQYVKPSEELD
-113 IKEFEIP
+113 IP
-120 ETTPETRAKLVSE
+120 EMTPEARTKFVFGAV
-133 AISELD
+133 SELD
-139 QFLVDVEMDI
+139 QLLVDIEMDI
-149 RSELGVF
+149 RSDQGIF
-156 KDLKKKGE
+156 KDLKKQGE
-164 EIDVKEVKPT
+164 AIDIKEVKPT

-199 SATLYQE
+199 SARLYQE
-206 WEECREKIFGRFVSS
+206 WEEYREKIFDRFVSS
-221 GHWNDE
+221 GYWNNE
-227 ERAEVKDTILSPTVD
+227 ERAVVKDTILSPTVD

-272 YRQTDD
+272 YRLADD

-292 SMNSSCYEQHPDFL
+292 STNCGSYEQQPDFR
-306 SFAEQLTEDCK
+306 SFAERLTEDCK
-317 NDSDLLAEII
+317 NDPDLLAEII

-338 SEQKSIDYTNDIMS
+338 SEQKSIDYTNDIMA
-352 SLSKRFLGD
+352 SLSKRFLDD
-361 LKNKVADLL
+361 LRDKVADLL

-378 IFGVEDDE
+378 IFGIEDDE
-386 ETSDEESPI
+386 ETSEESPI
-395 RSVDINT
+395 RSDDTNT
-402 DEDGDPALNVG
+402 DKDGIPNLDA
-413 VDSPLSMDEMMDKGI
+413 DIESPLSMDEMMDKGI

-496 IVSHPNEIP
+496 IVSHSNEIP

-517 EEDGSKPADEEE
+517 EEDGSESADEEE
-529 IVNEF
+529 IVKEF
-534 FKEPEEH
+534 FNEPEEH

-554 LRFSKFYKEKDELF
+554 MRFSKFYTAKDEIF
-568 TILDELDDDKPAY
+568 NIFDELDDDKPAY

-610 PDMVD
+610 PDLVE

-639 EDDHS
+639 GDNHS

-652 KEMLKMQPD
+652 KKMLKIKPD
-661 MKPVYLQLG
+661 MKQVYLQLG
-670 ICYRKLCQV
+670 TCYRNLIQV

-692 KDSFSEEELFELKLE
+692 KDSFSEEELFELKLD
-707 KLKFIVMNNRLE
+707 KLKFIVMNNRFE

-731 HPESQMAGA
+731 HPENQMAGA

-750 GEHTEGNFQKAHQR
+750 GEHAEENFQKAHQR
-764 LDEYFAEVNELFGSF
+764 LDEYFAEVNELFGNF
-779 EKMKKSGKDPKNM
+779 EKMKKAGKDTKNM

-802 MMKNDKA
+802 MMKNDKL

-827 PKKAVG
+827 PKKAMG
-833 PFFRAYAYYEDKDQD
+833 PFFRVYAYYVEKDEN
-848 VFFEVLREDYKWLK
+848 VFFEALKEDYKWLK
-862 NYGCSFTDIMIIY
+862 NYGCSYTDLMIIY

-880 EHQQSQEELKKYADK
+880 EHQKSQEEIKKYADK

>member
-10 ESNNSENEAN
+10 ESNN
-20 NPENEANNSE
+20 PEEDV
-30 NEPLDQKE
+30 LDQDF
-38 LLEDVAEIRQMIH
+38 LLEKVDEMRDLIH
-51 QQRFAECN
+51 QQRFTECK
-59 PMLFA
+59 PILVEIFE
-64 IIKNCPN
+64 NCPN
-71 QQPYIHRL
+71 HKQYMRRL
-79 VQGLLSTVIANLSLF
+79 MHGLLKTVLANMSLL
-94 QRKKMSSVML
+94 QCKKLPDDML
-104 GFLKQDAKA
+104 GFLKQYVKPSEELD
-113 IKEFEIP
+113 IP
-120 ETTPETRAKLVSE
+120 EMTPEARTKFVFGAV
-133 AISELD
+133 SELD
-139 QFLVDVEMDI
+139 QLLVDIEMDI
-149 RSELGVF
+149 RSDQGIF
-156 KDLKKKGE
+156 KDLKKQGE
-164 EIDVKEVKPT
+164 AIDIKEVKPT

-199 SATLYQE
+199 SARLYQE
-206 WEECREKIFGRFVSS
+206 WEEYREKIFDRFVSS
-221 GHWNDE
+221 GYWNNE
-227 ERAEVKDTILSPTVD
+227 ERAVVKDTILSPTVD

-272 YRQTDD
+272 YRLADD

-292 SMNSSCYEQHPDFL
+292 STNCGSYEQQPDFR

-317 NDSDLLAEII
+317 NDPDLLAEII

-338 SEQKSIDYTNDIMS
+338 SEQKSIDYTNDIMA
-352 SLSKRFLGD
+352 SLSKRFLDD
-361 LKNKVADLL
+361 LRDKVADLL

-378 IFGVEDDE
+378 IFGIEDDE
-386 ETSDEESPI
+386 ETSEESPI
-395 RSVDINT
+395 RSDDTNT
-402 DEDGDPALNVG
+402 DEDRIPNLDA
-413 VDSPLSMDEMMDKGI
+413 DIESPLSMDEMMDKGI

-496 IVSHPNEIP
+496 IVSHSNEIP

-517 EEDGSKPADEEE
+517 EEDGSESADEEE
-529 IVNEF
+529 IVKEF
-534 FKEPEEH
+534 FNEPEEH

-554 LRFSKFYKEKDELF
+554 MRFSKFYTAKDEIF
-568 TILDELDDDKPAY
+568 NIFDELDDDKPAY

-610 PDMVD
+610 PDLVE

-639 EDDHS
+639 GDNHS

-652 KEMLKMQPD
+652 KKMLKIKPD
-661 MKPVYLQLG
+661 MKQVYLQLG
-670 ICYRKLCQV
+670 TCYRNLIQV

-692 KDSFSEEELFELKLE
+692 KDSFSEEELFELKLD
-707 KLKFIVMNNRLE
+707 KLKFIVMNNRFE

-731 HPESQMAGA
+731 HPENQMAGA

-750 GEHTEGNFQKAHQR
+750 GEHTEENFQKAHQR

-779 EKMKKSGKDPKNM
+779 EKMKKAGKDTKNM

-802 MMKNDKA
+802 MMKNDKL

-827 PKKAVG
+827 PKKAMG
-833 PFFRAYAYYEDKDQD
+833 PFFRVYAYYVEKDEN
-848 VFFEVLREDYKWLK
+848 VFFEALKEDYKWLK
-862 NYGCSFTDIMIIY
+862 NYGCSYTDLMIIY

-880 EHQQSQEELKKYADK
+880 EHQKSQEEIKKYADK

>member
-10 ESNNSENEAN
+10 ESNN
-20 NPENEANNSE
+20 PEEDV
-30 NEPLDQKE
+30 LDQDF
-38 LLEDVAEIRQMIH
+38 LLEKVDEMRDLIH
-51 QQRFAECN
+51 QQRFTECK
-59 PMLFA
+59 PILVA
-64 IIKNCPN
+64 IFENCPN
-71 QQPYIHRL
+71 HKQYMRRL
-79 VQGLLSTVIANLSLF
+79 MHGLLKTVLANMSLL
-94 QRKKMSSVML
+94 QCKKLPDDML
-104 GFLKQDAKA
+104 GFLKQYVKPSEELD
-113 IKEFEIP
+113 IP
-120 ETTPETRAKLVSE
+120 EMTPEARTKFVFGAV
-133 AISELD
+133 SELD
-139 QFLVDVEMDI
+139 QLLVDIEMDI
-149 RSELGVF
+149 RSDQGIF
-156 KDLKKKGE
+156 KDLKKQGE
-164 EIDVKEVKPT
+164 AIDIKEVKPT

-199 SATLYQE
+199 SARLYQE
-206 WEECREKIFGRFVSS
+206 WEEYREKIFDRFVSS
-221 GHWNDE
+221 GYWNNE
-227 ERAEVKDTILSPTVD
+227 ERAVVKDTILSPTVD

-272 YRQTDD
+272 YRLADD

-292 SMNSSCYEQHPDFL
+292 STNCGSYEQQPDFR

-317 NDSDLLAEII
+317 NDPDLLAEII

-338 SEQKSIDYTNDIMS
+338 SEQKSIDYTNDIMV

-361 LKNKVADLL
+361 LRDKVADLL

-378 IFGVEDDE
+378 IFGIEDDE
-386 ETSDEESPI
+386 ETSEESPI
-395 RSVDINT
+395 RSDDTNT
-402 DEDGDPALNVG
+402 DEDRIPNLDA
-413 VDSPLSMDEMMDKGI
+413 DIESPLSMDEMMDKGI

-496 IVSHPNEIP
+496 IVSHSNEIP

-517 EEDGSKPADEEE
+517 EEDGSESADEEE
-529 IVNEF
+529 IVKEF
-534 FKEPEEH
+534 FNEPEEH

-554 LRFSKFYKEKDELF
+554 MRFSKFYTAKDEIF
-568 TILDELDDDKPAY
+568 NIFDELDDDKPAY

-610 PDMVD
+610 PDLVE

-639 EDDHS
+639 GDNHS

-652 KEMLKMQPD
+652 KKMLKIKPD
-661 MKPVYLQLG
+661 MKQVYLQLG
-670 ICYRKLCQV
+670 TCYRNLIQV

-692 KDSFSEEELFELKLE
+692 KDSFSEEELFELKLD
-707 KLKFIVMNNRLE
+707 KLKFIVMNNRFE

-731 HPESQMAGA
+731 HPENQMAGA

-750 GEHTEGNFQKAHQR
+750 GEHAEENFQKAHQR

-779 EKMKKSGKDPKNM
+779 EKMKKAGKDTKNM

-802 MMKNDKA
+802 MMKNDKL

-827 PKKAVG
+827 PKKAMG
-833 PFFRAYAYYEDKDQD
+833 PFFRVYAYYVEKDEN
-848 VFFEVLREDYKWLK
+848 VFFEALKEDYKWLK
-862 NYGCSFTDIMIIY
+862 NYGCSYTDLMIIY

-880 EHQQSQEELKKYADK
+880 EHQKSQEEIKKYADK

>member
-10 ESNNSENEAN
+10 ESNN
-20 NPENEANNSE
+20 PEEDV
-30 NEPLDQKE
+30 LDQDF
-38 LLEDVAEIRQMIH
+38 LLEKVDEMRDLIH
-51 QQRFAECN
+51 QQRFAECK
-59 PMLFA
+59 PMLVEVFTPFSSNKQYINRLMQSLLTSLFA
-64 IIKNCPN
+64 NM
-71 QQPYIHRL
+71 
-79 VQGLLSTVIANLSLF
+79 SLF
-94 QRKKMSSVML
+94 QRKKIPDGVFGIPIQHNKS
-104 GFLKQDAKA
+104 
-113 IKEFEIP
+113 FEELDIP
-120 ETTPETRAKLVSE
+120 EMTPETRAKY
-133 AISELD
+133 ISSTISGLD
-139 QFLVDVEMDI
+139 QLLVDVEMDI
-149 RSELGVF
+149 RSDQGVF
-156 KDLKKKGE
+156 KDLKKLGE
-164 EIDVKEVKPT
+164 EIDIKEVKST

-199 SATLYQE
+199 SARLYQE

-221 GHWNDE
+221 GYWNDE
-227 ERAEVKDTILSPTVD
+227 ERAAVKDTILSPTVD

-292 SMNSSCYEQHPDFL
+292 STNCGCYEQHPDFR

-317 NDSDLLAEII
+317 NDQDLLAEII

-370 EADEDMRN
+370 DADEDMRN
-378 IFGVEDDE
+378 LFGIDEDE
-386 ETSDEESPI
+386 ETSEEESPI

-402 DEDGDPALNVG
+402 DEDGVDNLNVD

-439 DQTEFFTHL
+439 DQTDFFTHL

-456 LKNPHI
+456 LKNPHV

-496 IVSHPNEIP
+496 IISHPNEIP

-517 EEDGSKPADEEE
+517 EGDGSEPADEEE

-534 FKEPEEH
+534 FKEPGEH

-610 PDMVD
+610 PDLVE

-639 EDDHS
+639 GDNHS
-644 LRMAVDHF
+644 LCMAVDHF
-652 KEMLKMQPD
+652 KKMLKIKPD
-661 MKPVYLQLG
+661 MKQVYLQLG
-670 ICYRKLCQV
+670 ICYRNLIQV

-692 KDSFSEEELFELKLE
+692 KDSFSEEELFELKLD
-707 KLKFIVMNNRLE
+707 KLKFIVMNNRFE

-731 HPESQMAGA
+731 HPENQLAGA

-750 GEHTEGNFQKAHQR
+750 GEHAEENFLKAHQR
-764 LDEYFAEVNELFGSF
+764 LDEYFAEANELFGSF
-779 EKMKKSGKDPKNM
+779 EKMKKEGKDTKNM

-827 PKKAVG
+827 PKKAMG
-833 PFFRAYAYYEDKDQD
+833 PFFRAYAYYVEKDEN
-848 VFFEVLREDYKWLK
+848 VFFEALKEDYKWLK
-862 NYGCSFTDIMIIY
+862 NYGCSYTDLMIIY

-880 EHQQSQEELKKYADK
+880 EHQQSQEEIKKYADK

>member
-10 ESNNSENEAN
+10 ESNN
-20 NPENEANNSE
+20 PEEV
-30 NEPLDQKE
+30 LDQDE
-38 LLEDVAEIRQMIH
+38 LLEKIDEMRQLIH
-51 QQRFAECN
+51 QQRFTECKPLLVAVFTPLPSN
-59 PMLFA
+59 
-64 IIKNCPN
+64 KQYVN
-71 QQPYIHRL
+71 RL
-79 VQGLLSTVIANLSLF
+79 LQSLLTALAANMSLF
-94 QRKKMSSVML
+94 QRKKIPDGVF
-104 GFLKQDAKA
+104 GFPLQH
-113 IKEFEIP
+113 IKSFEELDIP
-120 ETTPETRAKLVSE
+120 EMTPETRAKYISS
-133 AISELD
+133 AISGLD
-139 QFLVDVEMDI
+139 QLLEDIEMDI
-149 RSELGVF
+149 RSDQGVF
-156 KDLKKKGE
+156 KDLKKQGE
-164 EIDVKEVKPT
+164 AIDIKEVKPT

-199 SATLYQE
+199 SARLYQE
-206 WEECREKIFGRFVSS
+206 WEEYREKIFDRFVSS
-221 GHWNDE
+221 GYWNDE
-227 ERAEVKDTILSPTVD
+227 ERAVVKDTILSPTVD

-272 YRQTDD
+272 YRQADD

-292 SMNSSCYEQHPDFL
+292 STNCGCYEQHPDFR

-317 NDSDLLAEII
+317 NDPDLLAEII

-361 LKNKVADLL
+361 LKDKVADLL

-378 IFGVEDDE
+378 LFEIDEDE
-386 ETSDEESPI
+386 ETSEEESPI

-402 DEDGDPALNVG
+402 DEDGVDNLNVG

-439 DQTEFFTHL
+439 DQTDFFTHL

-456 LKNPHI
+456 LKNPHV

-496 IVSHPNEIP
+496 IISHPNEIP

-517 EEDGSKPADEEE
+517 EGDGSEPADEEE

-534 FKEPEEH
+534 FKEPGEH

-554 LRFSKFYKEKDELF
+554 LRFSKFYKGKDELF

-610 PDMVD
+610 PDLVE

-639 EDDHS
+639 GDNHS

-652 KEMLKMQPD
+652 KKMLKIKPD
-661 MKPVYLQLG
+661 MKQVYLQLG
-670 ICYRKLCQV
+670 ICYRNLIQV

-692 KDSFSEEELFELKLE
+692 KDSFSEEELFKLKLD
-707 KLKFIVMNNRLE
+707 KLKFIVMNNRFE

-731 HPESQMAGA
+731 HPENQMAGA

-750 GEHTEGNFQKAHQR
+750 GEHTEENFQKAHQR
-764 LDEYFAEVNELFGSF
+764 LDEYFAEANELFGSF
-779 EKMKKSGKDPKNM
+779 EKMKKEGKDTKNM

-827 PKKAVG
+827 PKKAMG
-833 PFFRAYAYYEDKDQD
+833 PFFRAYAYYVEKDEN
-848 VFFEVLREDYKWLK
+848 VFFEALKEDYKWLK
-862 NYGCSFTDIMIIY
+862 NYGCSYTDLMIIY

-880 EHQQSQEELKKYADK
+880 EHQKSQEEIKKYADK

>member
-10 ESNNSENEAN
+10 ESNN
-20 NPENEANNSE
+20 PEEVLA
-30 NEPLDQKE
+30 QKE
-38 LLEDVAEIRQMIH
+38 LLEDVVEIRQMIH

-64 IIKNCPN
+64 IIKNSPN
-71 QQPYIHRL
+71 HLPYIHRL
-79 VQGLLSTVIANLSLF
+79 VQGLLSTVIASLSLF
-94 QRKKMSSVML
+94 QRKKMSTEML
-104 GFLKQDAKA
+104 DFLKLDAKA
-113 IKEFEIP
+113 IKEFKIP
-120 ETTPETRAKLVSE
+120 ETTPEARAKLVSE

-139 QFLVDVEMDI
+139 QFLVDIEMDI
-149 RSELGVF
+149 RSEQGIF
-156 KDLKKKGE
+156 KDLKKQGE
-164 EIDVKEVKPT
+164 AIDIKEVKPT

-199 SATLYQE
+199 SVRLYQE
-206 WEECREKIFGRFVSS
+206 WEEYREKIFDRFVSS
-221 GHWNDE
+221 GYWNDE
-227 ERAEVKDTILSPTVD
+227 ERAVVKDTILSPTVD

-272 YRQTDD
+272 YRLADD

-292 SMNSSCYEQHPDFL
+292 SMKSNSYEQQPDFR

-317 NDSDLLAEII
+317 NDPDLLADII

-338 SEQKSIDYTNDIMS
+338 SEQKSIDYTNDIMA

-361 LKNKVADLL
+361 LKDKVADLL

-378 IFGVEDDE
+378 IFGIDEDE
-386 ETSDEESPI
+386 ETSEESPI

-402 DEDGDPALNVG
+402 DEDGIDNLDA
-413 VDSPLSMDEMMDKGI
+413 DIESPLSMDEMMDKGI

-517 EEDGSKPADEEE
+517 EGDGSEPADEEE

-534 FKEPEEH
+534 FKEPGEH

-554 LRFSKFYKEKDELF
+554 LRFSKFYTAKDEIF
-568 TILDELDDDKPAY
+568 NILDELDDDKPAY

-586 PLFQDEFFDKYRMA
+586 PLFQDKFFDKYRMA

-610 PDMVD
+610 PDLVE

-639 EDDHS
+639 GDNHS
-644 LRMAVDHF
+644 LCMAVDHF
-652 KEMLKMQPD
+652 KKMLKIKPD
-661 MKPVYLQLG
+661 MKQVYLQLG
-670 ICYRKLCQV
+670 ICYRNLIQV

-692 KDSFSEEELFELKLE
+692 KDSFSEEELFELKLD
-707 KLKFIVMNNRLE
+707 KLKFIVMNNRFE

-731 HPESQMAGA
+731 HPENQMAGA

-750 GEHTEGNFQKAHQR
+750 GEHAEENFQKAHQR

-779 EKMKKSGKDPKNM
+779 EKMKKEGKDTKSM

-802 MMKNDKA
+802 MMKNDKL

-827 PKKAVG
+827 PKKAMG
-833 PFFRAYAYYEDKDQD
+833 PFFRAYAYYVEKDEN
-848 VFFEVLREDYKWLK
+848 VFFEALKEDYKWLK
-862 NYGCSFTDIMIIY
+862 NYGCSYTDLMIIY

-880 EHQQSQEELKKYADK
+880 EHQKSQEEIKKYADK